1 MEHTA
6 TPGDMMFDL
15 PHIERIDD
23 ELDVSTGSIQPFE
36 HGFITTWVGRR
47 KTPFGHRLVR
57 AGRIVGWLCEGAS
70 ATKLLGGADAR
81 DALEEAEKNQ
91 HRLVASSCSLQG
103 LAEIATLLPEAFE
116 FQADTQGLGSSNAV
130 TDRLFARNI
139 SAVLQALSEYEHVRG
154 ALAADQGIIID
165 SMGDLPGKP
174 EDLSATVA
182 SLSSAMNEQQSK
194 LGGDGNGYASLN
206 MGDASLLLASSGS
219 IVLAVWTELDANH
232 ARLLT
237 DVTAKLDGEIGT
249 YAEGSATLPD
259 GFVLREGKGGA
270 DAVMSML
277 TAALEER
284 VTGHLKAGASD
295 KAVSL
300 ALNNGL
306 PVGMA
311 ANGQSF
317 EDAMQGLTESKRVL
331 KLHRLASG
339 TMVSSSTGDVEK
351 FTLQQFVE
359 ALSTVRTRSEKRRE
373 SMMLRL
379 NNMYGFE
386 IGLDEVRVVRSKL
399 SIHVGGQETAQ
410 TLPNAA
416 PLSGVDSGL
425 RRRLEESE
433 RRADSLMRSNAT
445 LTSQLQDA
453 EKDRT
458 EAMIRLDEIKQ
469 STGVQVETIQ
479 SKNDELNRV
488 QVTVSESRA
497 RMEQAEER
505 ADRLLRRVSE
515 LEHQLSERAS
525 ELAKALG
532 DTQSSEALRNEL
544 ETLSNQEATT
554 RADMV
559 ANAERLS
566 SIREQIELEER
577 RLRAM
582 EEQVSSLRERQAD
595 AQSKSNASE
604 EKIRAA
610 QARLDQIEAETLSSR
625 RRAEEERQRLAEDE
639 ARRMQL
645 HSEMRELMGE
655 RKELLTEL
663 GNLGARRGNAE
674 TELSGLISRAEA
686 LTEAHEEAVS
696 DIAEAERLRA
706 RLSEE
711 PLAQALLNDDATFRG
726 LGPVLDRLEHART
739 LGYSVIL
746 LDRAVERA
754 LQIVQS
760 TVDHIAATPRHL
772 LSSEVMTLLERQ
784 VPQTAGAV
792 RGLARWSVQQRLEN
806 QLGETVGHLILDL
819 EGILEDYDRSITMLR
834 RMRNVL
840 DQLGALGAP
849 PEEIDALRMN
859 CMRPEALPSVAVET
873 RRLIRVALDDIY
885 LEADQRDAGE
895 AIALEQTAQV
905 LEELLTQIDASGLTK
920 GVPRGAMWD
929 FQRDGFLPFERTSIP
944 VGQRTPV
951 MDDMMEHIQ
960 PTLVVEENVSL
971 DAEPAVVEVIEEWE
985 EMAAPEDSAPQPTSV
1000 GETRAV
1006 PLKEDRADLEA
1017 ELARL
1022 DSERQVRSTPAEEP
1036 KADPRLEA
1044 LHDQLSELD
1053 F

>member
-1 MEHTA
+1 
-6 TPGDMMFDL
+6 MMFDL
-15 PHIERIDD
+15 PHIERFDD
-23 ELDVSTGSIQPFE
+23 EVDVSPGAIQSFE

-57 AGRIVGWLCEGAS
+57 AGRIVGWICEGS
-70 ATKLLGGADAR
+70 SSTKLLGGADAR
-81 DALEEAEKNQ
+81 SALEEAEKNQ
-91 HRLVASSCSLQG
+91 HRLIASTCSMHG
-103 LAEIATLLPEAFE
+103 LAELAALLPEAFE
-116 FQADTQGLGSSNAV
+116 FQADTQGLGTGGAL

-139 SAVLQALSEYEHVRG
+139 SAVLQALSDYEHVRG
-154 ALAADQGIIID
+154 ALAADQGIVID
-165 SMGDLPGKP
+165 SVGDLPGDAK
-174 EDLSATVA
+174 ELSATVA
-182 SLSSAMNEQQSK
+182 SLSEAMNLQQAK
-194 LGGDGNGYASLN
+194 LGGDWNGYASLN
-206 MGDASLLLASSGS
+206 MGDTSLLLASSS
-219 IVLAVWTELDANH
+219 TIVLAIWTELDANH

-277 TAALEER
+277 SAALEER

-306 PVGMA
+306 PVAMA

-317 EDAMQGLTESKRVL
+317 EDAMLGLTESKRVL
-331 KLHRLASG
+331 KLHRLAAG
-339 TMVSSSTGDVEK
+339 TMVSSSTGDVAE
-351 FTLQQFVE
+351 FTLKQFVE
-359 ALSTVRTRSEKRRE
+359 ALSTVRTRSEKRKD
-373 SMMLRL
+373 SMMHRL
-379 NNMYGFE
+379 MNMYGFE
-386 IGLDEVRVVRSKL
+386 IGLDDVRAVRSKL

-410 TLPNAA
+410 PLPSAA
-416 PLSGVDSGL
+416 PLAGVDSGL

-433 RRADSLMRSNAT
+433 RRTDTLMRTNAS
-445 LTSQLQDA
+445 LTTQLRDA
-453 EKDRT
+453 EKERT
-458 EAMIRLDEIKQ
+458 EALVRLDDIKASLGDQ
-469 STGVQVETIQ
+469 SNTIQ

-515 LEHQLSERAS
+515 LEHQLSERAA
-525 ELAKALG
+525 ELAKTLG
-532 DTQSSEALRNEL
+532 DTESSEALKDEL
-544 ETLSNQEATT
+544 VALSHKEATT
-554 RADMV
+554 RADLES
-559 ANAERLS
+559 NAQNLS

-577 RLRAM
+577 RLRSL
-582 EEQVSSLRERQAD
+582 EEQVTALRERQAS
-595 AQSKSNASE
+595 AQTKSNASE

-625 RRAEEERQRLAEDE
+625 RRAEEERQRLSEDE

-655 RKELLTEL
+655 RKDLLTEL

-686 LTEAHEEAVS
+686 LTEAHEEAVA

-726 LGPVLDRLEHART
+726 LGPVLERLEHART
-739 LGYSVIL
+739 LGYSVVL

-754 LQIVQS
+754 LQVVQS
-760 TVDHIAATPRHL
+760 TVDHIASTPRHL

-792 RGLARWSVQQRLEN
+792 RGLARWSVQQRLET

-840 DQLGALGAP
+840 DQLGNLGAP

-859 CMRPEALPSVAVET
+859 CMRPEALPNVAVET

-929 FQRDGFLPFERTSIP
+929 FQRDGFLPFERTAIP

-951 MDDMMEHIQ
+951 MDDMLENIQ
-960 PTLVVEENVSL
+960 PTLVIEESVSL
-971 DAEPAVVEVIEEWE
+971 DSEPVVVEISDEWE
-985 EMAAPEDSAPQPTSV
+985 EMPAPEEAEAIEESSEVKQSL
-1000 GETRAV
+1000 
-1006 PLKEDRADLEA
+1006 PLQEDRADLEA

-1022 DSERQVRSTPAEEP
+1022 DAERQLRTPGKQEA
-1036 KADPRLEA
+1036 KADPRLDA

>member
-1 MEHTA
+1 
-6 TPGDMMFDL
+6 MFDL
-15 PHIERIDD
+15 PHIERFDA
-23 ELDVSTGSIQPFE
+23 EVDVSPGAIQSFE

-57 AGRIVGWLCEGAS
+57 AGRIVGWICEGS
-70 ATKLLGGADAR
+70 SSTKLLGGADAR
-81 DALEEAEKNQ
+81 SALEEAEKNQ
-91 HRLVASSCSLQG
+91 HRLIASTCSMHG
-103 LAEIATLLPEAFE
+103 LAELAALLPEAFE
-116 FQADTQGLGSSNAV
+116 FQADTQGLGTGGAL

-139 SAVLQALSEYEHVRG
+139 SAVLQALSDYEHVRG
-154 ALAADQGIIID
+154 ALAADQGIVID
-165 SMGDLPGKP
+165 SVGDLPGDAK
-174 EDLSATVA
+174 ELSATVA
-182 SLSSAMNEQQSK
+182 SLSEAMNLQQAK

-206 MGDASLLLASSGS
+206 MGDTSLLLASSS
-219 IVLAVWTELDANH
+219 TIVLAIWTELDANH

-277 TAALEER
+277 SAALEER

-306 PVGMA
+306 PVAMA

-317 EDAMQGLTESKRVL
+317 EDAMLGLTESKRVL
-331 KLHRLASG
+331 KLHRLAAG
-339 TMVSSSTGDVEK
+339 TMVSSSTGDVAE
-351 FTLQQFVE
+351 FTLKQFVE
-359 ALSTVRTRSEKRRE
+359 ALSTVRTRSEKRKD
-373 SMMLRL
+373 SMMHRL
-379 NNMYGFE
+379 MNMYGFE
-386 IGLDEVRVVRSKL
+386 IGLDDVRAVRSKL

-410 TLPNAA
+410 PLPSAA
-416 PLSGVDSGL
+416 PLAGVDSGL

-433 RRADSLMRSNAT
+433 RRTDTLMRTNAS
-445 LTSQLQDA
+445 LTTQLRDA
-453 EKDRT
+453 EKERT
-458 EAMIRLDEIKQ
+458 EALVRLDDIKASLGDQ
-469 STGVQVETIQ
+469 SNTIQ

-515 LEHQLSERAS
+515 LEHQLSERAA
-525 ELAKALG
+525 ELAKTLG
-532 DTQSSEALRNEL
+532 DTESSEALKDEMVEL
-544 ETLSNQEATT
+544 SHKEATT
-554 RADMV
+554 RADLES
-559 ANAERLS
+559 NAQNLS

-577 RLRAM
+577 RLRSL
-582 EEQVSSLRERQAD
+582 EEQVTALRERQAS
-595 AQSKSNASE
+595 AQTKSNASE

-610 QARLDQIEAETLSSR
+610 QARLDQIEADTLSSR
-625 RRAEEERQRLAEDE
+625 RRAEEERQRLSEDE

-655 RKELLTEL
+655 RKDLLTEL

-686 LTEAHEEAVS
+686 LTEAHEEAVA

-726 LGPVLDRLEHART
+726 LGPVLERLEHART
-739 LGYSVIL
+739 LGYSVVL

-754 LQIVQS
+754 LQVVQS
-760 TVDHIAATPRHL
+760 TVDHIASTPRHL

-792 RGLARWSVQQRLEN
+792 RGLARWSVQQRLET

-840 DQLGALGAP
+840 DQLGNLGAP

-859 CMRPEALPSVAVET
+859 CMRPEALPNVAVET

-929 FQRDGFLPFERTSIP
+929 FQRDGFLPFERTAIP

-951 MDDMMEHIQ
+951 MDDMLENIQ
-960 PTLVVEENVSL
+960 PTLVVEESVSL
-971 DAEPAVVEVIEEWE
+971 DSEPVVVETSDEWE
-985 EMAAPEDSAPQPTSV
+985 EMPAPEEA
-1000 GETRAV
+1000 ETIEESSEV
-1006 PLKEDRADLEA
+1006 KQSLPLQDDRADLEA

-1022 DSERQVRSTPAEEP
+1022 DAERQLRTPGKQEA
-1036 KADPRLEA
+1036 KADPRLDA

>member
-1 MEHTA
+1 MEYTA
-6 TPGDMMFDL
+6 NQGDMMFDL
-15 PHIERIDD
+15 PHIERFDD
-23 ELDVSTGSIQPFE
+23 EVDVAAGAIQPFE

-57 AGRIVGWLCEGAS
+57 AGRIVGWICEGSS

-81 DALEEAEKNQ
+81 DAIEEAEKNQ
-91 HRLVASSCSLQG
+91 HRLIASTCSMHG
-103 LAEIATLLPEAFE
+103 LAELAALLPEAFE
-116 FQADTQGLGSSNAV
+116 FQADTQGLGASSSL

-139 SAVLQALSEYEHVRG
+139 SAVLQALSDYEHVRG
-154 ALAADQGIIID
+154 ALAADQGILID
-165 SMGDLPGKP
+165 SMGDLPGTA
-174 EDLSATVA
+174 EELSVTVA
-182 SLSSAMNEQQSK
+182 TLSDTMNAQQAK
-194 LGGDGNGYASLN
+194 LGGDINGYASLS
-206 MGDASLLLASSGS
+206 MGDASLLIASSS
-219 IVLAVWTELDANH
+219 TIVLAIWTELDANH

-237 DVTAKLDGEIGT
+237 DVAAKLDGEIGT

-277 TAALEER
+277 SAALEER
-284 VTGHLKAGASD
+284 VTGHLKAGASN

-306 PVGMA
+306 PVAMA

-317 EDAMQGLTESKRVL
+317 EEAMQGLTESKRVL

-339 TMVSSSTGDVEK
+339 TMVSSSTGDVSE
-351 FTLQQFVE
+351 FTLKQFVE
-359 ALSTVRTRSEKRRE
+359 SLSTVRTRSEKRRE
-373 SMMLRL
+373 SMMHRL
-379 NNMYGFE
+379 MSMYGFE
-386 IGLDEVRVVRSKL
+386 IGLDDVRVIRSKL
-399 SIHVGGQETAQ
+399 SIHVGGQEAAQ
-410 TLPNAA
+410 ALPNAA
-416 PLSGVDSGL
+416 PLAGVDAGL

-433 RRADSLMRSNAT
+433 RRADTLMRTNAS

-453 EKDRT
+453 EKERT
-458 EAMIRLDEIKQ
+458 EALVRLDAMKQ
-469 STGVQVETIQ
+469 SSGEQSDAIQ

-488 QVTVSESRA
+488 QVTVSESRT

-505 ADRLLRRVSE
+505 ADRLVRRVGE
-515 LEHQLSERAS
+515 LEHQLSERAA

-532 DTQSSEALRNEL
+532 DTESSAALRDEL
-544 ETLSNQEATT
+544 ETLSNKEATT
-554 RADMV
+554 RADLES
-559 ANAERLS
+559 NAQQLS

-577 RLRAM
+577 RLRSL
-582 EEQVSSLRERQAD
+582 EEQITTLRDRQAS

-610 QARLDQIEAETLSSR
+610 QTRLDQIEAETLASR

-674 TELSGLISRAEA
+674 TELSGLIARAEA
-686 LTEAHEEAVS
+686 LTDAHEEAVA

-706 RLSEE
+706 RLNEE

-726 LGPVLDRLEHART
+726 LGPVLERLEHART
-739 LGYSVIL
+739 LGYSVVL

-754 LQIVQS
+754 LQVVQS

-792 RGLARWSVQQRLEN
+792 RGLARWSVQQRLEH

-840 DQLGALGAP
+840 DQLGNLGAP
-849 PEEIDALRMN
+849 PKEIEALRMN

-920 GVPRGAMWD
+920 GIPRGAMWD
-929 FQRDGFLPFERTSIP
+929 FQRDGFLPFERTAIP

-951 MDDMMEHIQ
+951 MDDMMENIQ
-960 PTLVVEENVSL
+960 PTLVVEESVSL
-971 DAEPAVVEVIEEWE
+971 DAEPVVELSDEWE
-985 EMAAPEDSAPQPTSV
+985 EMPAPVEPEIITEDV
-1000 GETRAV
+1000 VETRST
-1006 PLKEDRADLEA
+1006 PIQEDRADLEA

-1022 DSERQVRSTPAEEP
+1022 DAERQLRTSKGEEP
-1036 KADPRLEA
+1036 KSDPRLDA

>member
-1 MEHTA
+1 
-6 TPGDMMFDL
+6 MMFDL

-23 ELDVSTGSIQPFE
+23 DVDVSAGTIQPFE
-36 HGFITTWVGRR
+36 HGYITTWVGRR

-57 AGRIVGWLCEGAS
+57 AGRIVGWICEGTS

-81 DALEEAEKNQ
+81 EALEEAEKNQ
-91 HRLVASSCSLQG
+91 HRLIASSCSMHG
-103 LAEIATLLPEAFE
+103 LAELAALLPEAFE
-116 FQADTQGLGSSNAV
+116 FQADAQGLGASN
-130 TDRLFARNI
+130 TLTERLFARNI
-139 SAVLQALSEYEHVRG
+139 SAVLQALSDYEHVQG
-154 ALAADQGIIID
+154 ALAADQGILID
-165 SMGDLPGKP
+165 SMGDLPGKA
-174 EDLSATVA
+174 EELSATVA
-182 SLSSAMNEQQSK
+182 SLSDALNAQQDN
-194 LGGDGNGYASLN
+194 LGGSNGYASLN
-206 MGDASLLLASSGS
+206 RGDASLLLASSS
-219 IVLAVWTELDANH
+219 TIVLAIWTELDANH

-237 DVTAKLDGEIGT
+237 DVAAKLDGEIGT
-249 YAEGSATLPD
+249 YAEGSASLPD
-259 GFVLREGKGGA
+259 GFVLREGKGGS

-306 PVGMA
+306 PVAMA

-317 EDAMQGLTESKRVL
+317 DDAMLGLTESKRVL

-339 TMVSSSTGDVEK
+339 TMVSSSTGDVEDFSLK
-351 FTLQQFVE
+351 QFVE
-359 ALSTVRTRSEKRRE
+359 ALSSVRTRSEKRRD
-373 SMMLRL
+373 SMMHRL
-379 NNMYGFE
+379 TTMYGFE
-386 IGLDEVRVVRSKL
+386 IGLADVRIVRSKL

-410 TLPNAA
+410 NLPDAA
-416 PLSGVDSGL
+416 PLAGVDAGL

-433 RRADSLMRSNAT
+433 RRADSLMRSNAS
-445 LTSQLQDA
+445 LTTQLQEA
-453 EKDRT
+453 EKERV
-458 EAMIRLDEIKQ
+458 EAMVRLGEIKQ
-469 STGVQVETIQ
+469 SSGQQTEAIQ

-488 QVTVSESRA
+488 QVTVSESRT

-532 DTQSSEALRNEL
+532 NTESSEALRDEL
-544 ETLSNQEATT
+544 ETLSKQEANT
-554 RADMV
+554 RAELES
-559 ANAERLS
+559 NAGQLS

-577 RLRAM
+577 RLRTL
-582 EEQVSSLRERQAD
+582 EEQVASLRDRQSD

-625 RRAEEERQRLAEDE
+625 HRAEEERQRLAEDE

-674 TELSGLISRAEA
+674 TELSGLIARAEA
-686 LTEAHEEAVS
+686 LTDAHEEAVA

-726 LGPVLDRLEHART
+726 LGPVLERLEHART
-739 LGYSVIL
+739 LGYSVVL

-760 TVDHIAATPRHL
+760 TVDHIASTPRHL

-806 QLGETVGHLILDL
+806 QLGETVGHLIIDL

-840 DQLGALGAP
+840 DQLGNFGAP
-849 PEEIDALRMN
+849 LEEVEALRMN

-951 MDDMMEHIQ
+951 MEDMMEHIQ
-960 PTLVVEENVSL
+960 PTLVVEESVSL
-971 DAEPAVVEVIEEWE
+971 DTEPIVELVDEWE
-985 EMAAPEDSAPQPTSV
+985 EMPGPDDAEPEAAVVEEIRQ
-1000 GETRAV
+1000 V
-1006 PLKEDRADLEA
+1006 PIKEDRADLEA

-1022 DSERQVRSTPAEEP
+1022 DAERQVRIPESEEP
-1036 KADPRLEA
+1036 KKDPRLEA
-1044 LHDQLSELD
+1044 LQDQLSELD

>member
-1 MEHTA
+1 
-6 TPGDMMFDL
+6 MFDL

-23 ELDVSTGSIQPFE
+23 DVDVSAGTIQPFE
-36 HGFITTWVGRR
+36 HGYITTWVGRR

-57 AGRIVGWLCEGAS
+57 AGRIVGWICEGTS
-70 ATKLLGGADAR
+70 ATKLFGGADAR
-81 DALEEAEKNQ
+81 EALEEAEKNQ
-91 HRLVASSCSLQG
+91 HRLIASSCSMHG
-103 LAEIATLLPEAFE
+103 LAELAALLPEAFE
-116 FQADTQGLGSSNAV
+116 FQADAQGLGASN
-130 TDRLFARNI
+130 TLTERLFARNI
-139 SAVLQALSEYEHVRG
+139 SAVLQALTDYEHVQG
-154 ALAADQGIIID
+154 ALAADQGILID
-165 SMGDLPGKP
+165 SMGDLPGKA
-174 EDLSATVA
+174 EELSATVA
-182 SLSSAMNEQQSK
+182 SLSDALNAQQDN
-194 LGGDGNGYASLN
+194 LGGSNGYASLN
-206 MGDASLLLASSGS
+206 RGDASLLLASSS
-219 IVLAVWTELDANH
+219 TIVLAIWTELDANH

-237 DVTAKLDGEIGT
+237 DVAAKLDGEIGT
-249 YAEGSATLPD
+249 YAEGSASLPD
-259 GFVLREGKGGA
+259 GFVLREGKGGS

-306 PVGMA
+306 PVAMA

-317 EDAMQGLTESKRVL
+317 DDAMLGLTESKRVL

-339 TMVSSSTGDVEK
+339 TMVSSSTGDVEDFSLK
-351 FTLQQFVE
+351 QFVE
-359 ALSTVRTRSEKRRE
+359 ALSSVRTRSEKRRDT
-373 SMMLRL
+373 MMHRL
-379 NNMYGFE
+379 TTMYGFE
-386 IGLDEVRVVRSKL
+386 IGLADVRIVRSKL

-410 TLPNAA
+410 TLPDAA
-416 PLSGVDSGL
+416 PLAGVDAGL

-433 RRADSLMRSNAT
+433 RRADSLMRSNAS
-445 LTSQLQDA
+445 LTTQLQEA
-453 EKDRT
+453 EKERV
-458 EAMIRLDEIKQ
+458 EAMVRLGEIKQ
-469 STGVQVETIQ
+469 SSGQQTEAIQ

-488 QVTVSESRA
+488 QVTVSESRT

-532 DTQSSEALRNEL
+532 NTESSEALRDEL
-544 ETLSNQEATT
+544 ETLSKQEANT
-554 RADMV
+554 RAELES
-559 ANAERLS
+559 NAGQLS

-577 RLRAM
+577 RLRTL
-582 EEQVSSLRERQAD
+582 EEQVASLRDRQSE

-625 RRAEEERQRLAEDE
+625 HRAEEERQRLAEDE

-674 TELSGLISRAEA
+674 TELSGLIARAEA
-686 LTEAHEEAVS
+686 LTDAHEEAVA

-726 LGPVLDRLEHART
+726 LGPVLERLEHART
-739 LGYSVIL
+739 LGYSVVL

-760 TVDHIAATPRHL
+760 TVDHIASTPRHL

-806 QLGETVGHLILDL
+806 QLGETVGHLIIDL

-840 DQLGALGAP
+840 DQLGNVGAP
-849 PEEIDALRMN
+849 LEEVEALRMN

-951 MDDMMEHIQ
+951 MEDMMEHIQ
-960 PTLVVEENVSL
+960 PTLVVEESVSL
-971 DAEPAVVEVIEEWE
+971 DTEPIIELVDEWE
-985 EMAAPEDSAPQPTSV
+985 EMPGPDDAEPEAAVVEEIRQ
-1000 GETRAV
+1000 V
-1006 PLKEDRADLEA
+1006 PIKEDRADLEA

-1022 DSERQVRSTPAEEP
+1022 DAERQVRIPESEES
-1036 KADPRLEA
+1036 KKDPRLEA
-1044 LHDQLSELD
+1044 LQDQLSELD

>member
-1 MEHTA
+1 
-6 TPGDMMFDL
+6 MFDL

-23 ELDVSTGSIQPFE
+23 EIDVSQGTIQPFDY
-36 HGFITTWVGRR
+36 GFITTWVGRR
-47 KTPFGHRLVR
+47 KTPFGHRLIR
-57 AGRIVGWLCEGAS
+57 SGRIVGWICEGSS
-70 ATKLLGGADAR
+70 ANKLLGGADAR
-81 DALEEAEKNQ
+81 EAMEEAEKNQ
-91 HRLVASSCSLQG
+91 HRLIASSCSLHG
-103 LAEIATLLPEAFE
+103 FADLAALLPEAFE
-116 FQADTQGLGSSNAV
+116 FQADTQGLGARSALK
-130 TDRLFARNI
+130 DRLFARNI
-139 SAVLQALSEYEHVRG
+139 SAVLQALSGYEHVRG
-154 ALAADQGIIID
+154 GLAADQGILID
-165 SMGDLPGKP
+165 SMGDLPGEP
-174 EDLSATVA
+174 EHLAATVA
-182 SLSSAMNEQQSK
+182 SISEVMNAQQEN

-206 MGDASLLLASSGS
+206 MGDASLLLASSS
-219 IVLAVWTELDANH
+219 TIVLAIWTELDANH

-237 DVTAKLDGEIGT
+237 DVVAKLDGEIGT
-249 YAEGSATLPD
+249 YEEGSASIPD

-284 VTGHLKAGASD
+284 VTGHLKAGVTGKS
-295 KAVSL
+295 VSL

-306 PVGMA
+306 PVAMA

-317 EDAMQGLTESKRVL
+317 EDAMLGLTDSKRVL

-339 TMVSSSTGDVEK
+339 TMVSSATGDVEA
-351 FTLQQFVE
+351 FTIKQFVE
-359 ALSTVRTRSEKRRE
+359 ALSTVRTRSEKRRDT
-373 SMMLRL
+373 MMHRL
-379 NNMYGFE
+379 MNMYGFE
-386 IGLDEVRVVRSKL
+386 IGLDDVRAVRSKL
-399 SIHVGGQETAQ
+399 TIHVGGQEIAQ
-410 TLPNAA
+410 TLPSVA
-416 PLSGVDSGL
+416 PLAGVDAGL

-433 RRADSLMRSNAT
+433 RRADSLMRTNAS
-445 LTSQLQDA
+445 LTNQLQDA
-453 EKDRT
+453 EKERT
-458 EAMIRLDEIKQ
+458 EAMIRLDEIQQ
-469 STGVQVETIQ
+469 SSGQQTETIQ

-488 QVTVSESRA
+488 QVTVSESRT

-505 ADRLLRRVSE
+505 ADRLLRRVGE
-515 LEHQLSERAS
+515 LEHQLSERAA
-525 ELAKALG
+525 ELAKTLG
-532 DTQSSEALRNEL
+532 DTESSEALRDEL
-544 ETLSNQEATT
+544 QTLSNQEATT
-554 RADMV
+554 RADLES
-559 ANAERLS
+559 NAERLS
-566 SIREQIELEER
+566 SIRDQIELEER
-577 RLRAM
+577 RLRSL
-582 EEQVSSLRERQAD
+582 EEQVSTLRERQAD
-595 AQSKSNASE
+595 AQSKSNTSE
-604 EKIRAA
+604 EKIRTA
-610 QARLDQIEAETLSSR
+610 QARLDQIEAETLTSR

-674 TELSGLISRAEA
+674 TELSGLIARAEA
-686 LTEAHEEAVS
+686 LTDAHEEAVA

-726 LGPVLDRLEHART
+726 LGPVLERLEHART
-739 LGYSVIL
+739 LGYSVVL

-754 LQIVQS
+754 LQVVQS

-840 DQLGALGAP
+840 DQLGNLGAP
-849 PEEIDALRMN
+849 PEEIEALRMN
-859 CMRPEALPSVAVET
+859 CMRPEALPSVAIET

-905 LEELLTQIDASGLTK
+905 LEDLLTQIDASGLTK

-929 FQRDGFLPFERTSIP
+929 FQRDGFLPFERTAIP
-944 VGQRTPV
+944 VGQRIPV
-951 MDDMMEHIQ
+951 ADEMMENIQ
-960 PTLVVEENVSL
+960 STLVVEEHVSL
-971 DAEPAVVEVIEEWE
+971 DAEPTVVETIDEWE
-985 EMAAPEDSAPQPTSV
+985 EMPVPSEAEPTPASF
-1000 GETRAV
+1000 EEERAT
-1006 PLKEDRADLEA
+1006 PIKEDRADLEA
-1017 ELARL
+1017 ELARI
-1022 DSERQVRSTPAEEP
+1022 DAERQLRTPEAEQP
-1036 KADPRLEA
+1036 AHDPRLEA
-1044 LHDQLSELD
+1044 LQDQLSELD

>member
-1 MEHTA
+1 
-6 TPGDMMFDL
+6 MFDL

-23 ELDVSTGSIQPFE
+23 DVDVSAGTIQPFE
-36 HGFITTWVGRR
+36 HGYITTWVGRR

-57 AGRIVGWLCEGAS
+57 AGRIVGWICEGTS
-70 ATKLLGGADAR
+70 ATKLFGGADAR
-81 DALEEAEKNQ
+81 EALEEAEKNQ
-91 HRLVASSCSLQG
+91 HRLIASSCSMHG
-103 LAEIATLLPEAFE
+103 LAELAALLPEAFE
-116 FQADTQGLGSSNAV
+116 FQADAQGLGASN
-130 TDRLFARNI
+130 TLTERLFARNI
-139 SAVLQALSEYEHVRG
+139 SAVLQALSDYEHVQG
-154 ALAADQGIIID
+154 ALAADQGILID
-165 SMGDLPGKP
+165 SMGDLPGKA
-174 EDLSATVA
+174 EELSATVA
-182 SLSSAMNEQQSK
+182 SLSDALNAQQDN
-194 LGGDGNGYASLN
+194 LGGSNGYASLN
-206 MGDASLLLASSGS
+206 RGDASLLLASSS
-219 IVLAVWTELDANH
+219 TIVLAIWTELDANH

-237 DVTAKLDGEIGT
+237 DVAAKLDGEIGT
-249 YAEGSATLPD
+249 YAEGSASLPD
-259 GFVLREGKGGA
+259 GFVLREGKGGS

-284 VTGHLKAGASD
+284 ATGHLKAGASD

-306 PVGMA
+306 PVAMA

-317 EDAMQGLTESKRVL
+317 DDAMLGLTESKRVL

-339 TMVSSSTGDVEK
+339 TMVSSSTGDVEDFSLK
-351 FTLQQFVE
+351 QFVE
-359 ALSTVRTRSEKRRE
+359 ALSSVRTRSEKRRDT
-373 SMMLRL
+373 MMHRL
-379 NNMYGFE
+379 TTMYGFE
-386 IGLDEVRVVRSKL
+386 IGLADVRIVRSKL

-410 TLPNAA
+410 TLPDAA
-416 PLSGVDSGL
+416 PLAGVDAGL

-433 RRADSLMRSNAT
+433 RRADSLMRSNAS
-445 LTSQLQDA
+445 LTTQLQEA
-453 EKDRT
+453 EKERV
-458 EAMIRLDEIKQ
+458 EAMVRLGEIKQ
-469 STGVQVETIQ
+469 SSGQQTEAIQ

-488 QVTVSESRA
+488 QVTVSESRT

-532 DTQSSEALRNEL
+532 NTESSEALRDEL
-544 ETLSNQEATT
+544 ETLSKQEANT
-554 RADMV
+554 RAELES
-559 ANAERLS
+559 NAGQLS

-577 RLRAM
+577 RLRTL
-582 EEQVSSLRERQAD
+582 EEQVASLRDRQSE

-625 RRAEEERQRLAEDE
+625 HRAEEERQRLAEDE

-674 TELSGLISRAEA
+674 TELSGLIARAEA
-686 LTEAHEEAVS
+686 LTDAHEEAVA

-726 LGPVLDRLEHART
+726 LGPVLERLEHART
-739 LGYSVIL
+739 LGYSVVL

-760 TVDHIAATPRHL
+760 TVDHIASTPRHL

-806 QLGETVGHLILDL
+806 QLGETVGHLIIDL

-840 DQLGALGAP
+840 DQLGNVGAP
-849 PEEIDALRMN
+849 LEEVEALRMN

-951 MDDMMEHIQ
+951 MEDMMEHIQ
-960 PTLVVEENVSL
+960 PTLVVEESVSL
-971 DAEPAVVEVIEEWE
+971 DTEPIIELVDEWE
-985 EMAAPEDSAPQPTSV
+985 EMPGPDDAEPEAAVVEEIRQ
-1000 GETRAV
+1000 V
-1006 PLKEDRADLEA
+1006 PIKEDRADLEA

-1022 DSERQVRSTPAEEP
+1022 DAERQVRIPESEES
-1036 KADPRLEA
+1036 KKDPRLEA
-1044 LHDQLSELD
+1044 LQDQLSELD

>member
-1 MEHTA
+1 
-6 TPGDMMFDL
+6 
-15 PHIERIDD
+15 
-23 ELDVSTGSIQPFE
+23 
-36 HGFITTWVGRR
+36 
-47 KTPFGHRLVR
+47 
-57 AGRIVGWLCEGAS
+57 
-70 ATKLLGGADAR
+70 
-81 DALEEAEKNQ
+81 
-91 HRLVASSCSLQG
+91 
-103 LAEIATLLPEAFE
+103 
-116 FQADTQGLGSSNAV
+116 
-130 TDRLFARNI
+130 
-139 SAVLQALSEYEHVRG
+139 
-154 ALAADQGIIID
+154 
-165 SMGDLPGKP
+165 
-174 EDLSATVA
+174 
-182 SLSSAMNEQQSK
+182 
-194 LGGDGNGYASLN
+194 
-206 MGDASLLLASSGS
+206 
-219 IVLAVWTELDANH
+219 
-232 ARLLT
+232 
-237 DVTAKLDGEIGT
+237 
-249 YAEGSATLPD
+249 
-259 GFVLREGKGGA
+259 
-270 DAVMSML
+270 
-277 TAALEER
+277 
-284 VTGHLKAGASD
+284 
-295 KAVSL
+295 
-300 ALNNGL
+300 
-306 PVGMA
+306 MA

-317 EDAMQGLTESKRVL
+317 EDAMLGLTESKRVL
-331 KLHRLASG
+331 KLHRLAAG
-339 TMVSSSTGDVEK
+339 TMVSSSTGDVAE
-351 FTLQQFVE
+351 FTLKQFVE
-359 ALSTVRTRSEKRRE
+359 ALSTVRTRSEKRKD
-373 SMMLRL
+373 SMMHRL
-379 NNMYGFE
+379 MNMYGFE
-386 IGLDEVRVVRSKL
+386 IGLDDVRAVRSKL

-410 TLPNAA
+410 PLPSAA
-416 PLSGVDSGL
+416 PLAGVDSGL

-433 RRADSLMRSNAT
+433 RRTDTLMRTNAS
-445 LTSQLQDA
+445 LTTQLRDA
-453 EKDRT
+453 EKERT
-458 EAMIRLDEIKQ
+458 EALVRLDDIKASLGDQ
-469 STGVQVETIQ
+469 SNTIQ

-515 LEHQLSERAS
+515 LEHQLSERAA
-525 ELAKALG
+525 ELAKTLG
-532 DTQSSEALRNEL
+532 DTESSKALKDEL
-544 ETLSNQEATT
+544 VELSHKEATT
-554 RADMV
+554 RADLES
-559 ANAERLS
+559 NAQNLS

-577 RLRAM
+577 RLRSL
-582 EEQVSSLRERQAD
+582 EEQVTALRERQAS
-595 AQSKSNASE
+595 AQTKSNASE

-625 RRAEEERQRLAEDE
+625 RRAEEERQRLSEDE

-655 RKELLTEL
+655 RKDLLTEL

-686 LTEAHEEAVS
+686 LTEAHEEAVA

-726 LGPVLDRLEHART
+726 LGPVLERLEHART
-739 LGYSVIL
+739 LGYSVVL

-754 LQIVQS
+754 LQVVQS
-760 TVDHIAATPRHL
+760 TVDHIASTPRHL

-792 RGLARWSVQQRLEN
+792 RGLARWSVQQRLET

-840 DQLGALGAP
+840 DQLGNLGAP

-859 CMRPEALPSVAVET
+859 CMRPEALPNVAVET

-929 FQRDGFLPFERTSIP
+929 FQRDGFLPFERTAIP

-951 MDDMMEHIQ
+951 MDDMLENIQ
-960 PTLVVEENVSL
+960 PTLVVEESVSL
-971 DAEPAVVEVIEEWE
+971 DSEPVGVETSDEWE
-985 EMAAPEDSAPQPTSV
+985 EMPAPEEA
-1000 GETRAV
+1000 ETIEESSEV
-1006 PLKEDRADLEA
+1006 KQSLPLQEDRADLEA

-1022 DSERQVRSTPAEEP
+1022 DAERQLRTPGKQEA
-1036 KADPRLEA
+1036 KADPRLDA

>member
-1 MEHTA
+1 
-6 TPGDMMFDL
+6 MFDL

-23 ELDVSTGSIQPFE
+23 DVDVSAGTIQPFE
-36 HGFITTWVGRR
+36 HGYITTWVGRR

-57 AGRIVGWLCEGAS
+57 AGRIVGWICEGTS
-70 ATKLLGGADAR
+70 ATKLFGGADAR
-81 DALEEAEKNQ
+81 EALEEAEKNQ
-91 HRLVASSCSLQG
+91 HRLIASSCSMHG
-103 LAEIATLLPEAFE
+103 LAELAALLPEAFE
-116 FQADTQGLGSSNAV
+116 FQADAQGLGASN
-130 TDRLFARNI
+130 TLTERLFARNI
-139 SAVLQALSEYEHVRG
+139 SAVLQALTDYEHVQG
-154 ALAADQGIIID
+154 ALAADQGILID
-165 SMGDLPGKP
+165 SMGDLPGKA
-174 EDLSATVA
+174 EELSATVA
-182 SLSSAMNEQQSK
+182 SLSDALNAQQDN
-194 LGGDGNGYASLN
+194 LGGSNGYASLN
-206 MGDASLLLASSGS
+206 RGDASLLLASSS
-219 IVLAVWTELDANH
+219 TIVLAIWTELDANH

-237 DVTAKLDGEIGT
+237 DVAAKLDGEIGT
-249 YAEGSATLPD
+249 YAEGSASLPD
-259 GFVLREGKGGA
+259 GFVLREGKGGS

-306 PVGMA
+306 PVAMA

-317 EDAMQGLTESKRVL
+317 DDAMLGLTESKRVL

-339 TMVSSSTGDVEK
+339 TMVSSSTGDVEDFSLK
-351 FTLQQFVE
+351 QFVE
-359 ALSTVRTRSEKRRE
+359 ALSSVRTRSEKRRDT
-373 SMMLRL
+373 MMHRL
-379 NNMYGFE
+379 TTMYGFE
-386 IGLDEVRVVRSKL
+386 IGLADVRIVRSKL

-410 TLPNAA
+410 TLPDAA
-416 PLSGVDSGL
+416 PLAGVDAGL

-433 RRADSLMRSNAT
+433 RRADSLMRSNAS
-445 LTSQLQDA
+445 LTTQLQEA
-453 EKDRT
+453 EKERV
-458 EAMIRLDEIKQ
+458 EAMVRLGEIKQ
-469 STGVQVETIQ
+469 SSGQQTEAIQ

-488 QVTVSESRA
+488 QVTVSESRT

-532 DTQSSEALRNEL
+532 NTESSEALRDEL
-544 ETLSNQEATT
+544 ETLSKQEANT
-554 RADMV
+554 RAELES
-559 ANAERLS
+559 NAGQLS

-577 RLRAM
+577 RLRTL
-582 EEQVSSLRERQAD
+582 EEQVASLRDRQSD

-604 EKIRAA
+604 EKIRSA

-625 RRAEEERQRLAEDE
+625 HRAEEERQRLAEDE

-674 TELSGLISRAEA
+674 TELSGLIARAEA
-686 LTEAHEEAVS
+686 LTDAHEEAVA

-726 LGPVLDRLEHART
+726 LGPVLERLEHART
-739 LGYSVIL
+739 LGYSVVL

-760 TVDHIAATPRHL
+760 TVDHIASTPRHL

-806 QLGETVGHLILDL
+806 QLGETVGHLIIDL

-840 DQLGALGAP
+840 DQLGNVGAP
-849 PEEIDALRMN
+849 LEEVEALRMN

-951 MDDMMEHIQ
+951 MEDMMEHIQ
-960 PTLVVEENVSL
+960 PTLVVEESVSL
-971 DAEPAVVEVIEEWE
+971 DTEPIIELVDEWE
-985 EMAAPEDSAPQPTSV
+985 EMPGPDDAEPEAAVVEEIRQ
-1000 GETRAV
+1000 V
-1006 PLKEDRADLEA
+1006 PIKEDRADLEA

-1022 DSERQVRSTPAEEP
+1022 DAERQVRIPESEES
-1036 KADPRLEA
+1036 KKDPRLEA
-1044 LHDQLSELD
+1044 LQDQLSELD

>member
-1 MEHTA
+1 
-6 TPGDMMFDL
+6 MMFDL
-15 PHIERIDD
+15 PHIERFDD
-23 ELDVSTGSIQPFE
+23 EVDVSPGAIQSFE

-57 AGRIVGWLCEGAS
+57 AGRIVGWICEGS
-70 ATKLLGGADAR
+70 SSTKLLGGADAR
-81 DALEEAEKNQ
+81 SALEEAEKNQ
-91 HRLVASSCSLQG
+91 HRLIASTCSMHG
-103 LAEIATLLPEAFE
+103 LAELAALLPEAFE
-116 FQADTQGLGSSNAV
+116 FQADTQGLGTGGAL

-139 SAVLQALSEYEHVRG
+139 SAVLQALSDYEHVRG
-154 ALAADQGIIID
+154 ALAADQGIVID
-165 SMGDLPGKP
+165 SVGDLPGDAK
-174 EDLSATVA
+174 ELSATVA
-182 SLSSAMNEQQSK
+182 SLSEAMNLQQAK

-206 MGDASLLLASSGS
+206 MGDTSLLLASSS
-219 IVLAVWTELDANH
+219 TIVLAIWTELDANH

-277 TAALEER
+277 SAALEER

-306 PVGMA
+306 PVAMA

-317 EDAMQGLTESKRVL
+317 EDAMLGLTESKRVL
-331 KLHRLASG
+331 KLHRLAAG
-339 TMVSSSTGDVEK
+339 TMVSSSTGDVAE
-351 FTLQQFVE
+351 FTLKQFVE
-359 ALSTVRTRSEKRRE
+359 ALSTVRTRSEKRKD
-373 SMMLRL
+373 SMMHRL
-379 NNMYGFE
+379 MNMYGFE
-386 IGLDEVRVVRSKL
+386 IGLDDVRAVRSKL

-410 TLPNAA
+410 PLPSAA
-416 PLSGVDSGL
+416 PLAGVDSGL

-433 RRADSLMRSNAT
+433 RRTDTLMRTNAS
-445 LTSQLQDA
+445 LTTQLRDA
-453 EKDRT
+453 EKERT
-458 EAMIRLDEIKQ
+458 EALVRLDDIKASLGDQ
-469 STGVQVETIQ
+469 SNTIQ

-515 LEHQLSERAS
+515 LEHQLSERAA
-525 ELAKALG
+525 ELAKTLG
-532 DTQSSEALRNEL
+532 DTESSEALKDEL
-544 ETLSNQEATT
+544 VELSHKEATT
-554 RADMV
+554 RADLES
-559 ANAERLS
+559 NAQNLS

-577 RLRAM
+577 RLRSL
-582 EEQVSSLRERQAD
+582 EEQVTALRERQAS
-595 AQSKSNASE
+595 AQTKSNASE

-625 RRAEEERQRLAEDE
+625 RRAEEERQRLSEDE

-645 HSEMRELMGE
+645 HSEMREL
-655 RKELLTEL
+655 KDLLTEL
-663 GNLGARRGNAE
+663 RNLGARRGNAE

-686 LTEAHEEAVS
+686 LTEAHEEAVA

-726 LGPVLDRLEHART
+726 LGPVLERLEHART
-739 LGYSVIL
+739 LGYSVVL

-754 LQIVQS
+754 LQVVQS
-760 TVDHIAATPRHL
+760 TVDHIASTPRHL
-772 LSSEVMTLLERQ
+772 LSSEVMTLLEHQ

-792 RGLARWSVQQRLEN
+792 RGLARWSVQQRLET

-840 DQLGALGAP
+840 DQLGNLGAP

-859 CMRPEALPSVAVET
+859 CMRPEALPNVAVET

-929 FQRDGFLPFERTSIP
+929 FQRDGFLPFERTAIP

-951 MDDMMEHIQ
+951 MDDMLENIQ
-960 PTLVVEENVSL
+960 PTLVVEESVSL
-971 DAEPAVVEVIEEWE
+971 DSEPVVVETSDEWE
-985 EMAAPEDSAPQPTSV
+985 EMPAPEEAEAIEESSEVKQSL
-1000 GETRAV
+1000 
-1006 PLKEDRADLEA
+1006 PLQEDRADLEA

-1022 DSERQVRSTPAEEP
+1022 DAERQLRTPGKQEA
-1036 KADPRLEA
+1036 KADPRLDA

>member
-1 MEHTA
+1 
-6 TPGDMMFDL
+6 
-15 PHIERIDD
+15 
-23 ELDVSTGSIQPFE
+23 
-36 HGFITTWVGRR
+36 VGRR

-57 AGRIVGWLCEGAS
+57 AGRIVGWICEGTS

-81 DALEEAEKNQ
+81 EALEEAEKNQ
-91 HRLVASSCSLQG
+91 HRLIASSCSMHG
-103 LAEIATLLPEAFE
+103 LAELAALLPEAFE
-116 FQADTQGLGSSNAV
+116 FQADAQGLGASN
-130 TDRLFARNI
+130 TLTERLFARNI
-139 SAVLQALSEYEHVRG
+139 SAVLQALSDYEHVQG
-154 ALAADQGIIID
+154 ALAADQGILID
-165 SMGDLPGKP
+165 SMGDLPGKA
-174 EDLSATVA
+174 EELSATVA
-182 SLSSAMNEQQSK
+182 SLSDALNAQQDN
-194 LGGDGNGYASLN
+194 LGGSNGYASLN
-206 MGDASLLLASSGS
+206 RGDASLLLASSS
-219 IVLAVWTELDANH
+219 TIVLAIWTELDANH

-237 DVTAKLDGEIGT
+237 DVAAKLDGEIGT
-249 YAEGSATLPD
+249 YAEGSASLPD
-259 GFVLREGKGGA
+259 GFVLREGKGGS

-306 PVGMA
+306 PVAMA

-317 EDAMQGLTESKRVL
+317 DDAMLGLTESKRVL

-339 TMVSSSTGDVEK
+339 TMVSSSTGDVEDFSLK
-351 FTLQQFVE
+351 QFVE
-359 ALSTVRTRSEKRRE
+359 ALSSVRTRSEKRRD
-373 SMMLRL
+373 SMMHRL
-379 NNMYGFE
+379 TTMYGFE
-386 IGLDEVRVVRSKL
+386 IGLADVRIVRSKL

-410 TLPNAA
+410 NLPDAA
-416 PLSGVDSGL
+416 PLAGVDAGL

-433 RRADSLMRSNAT
+433 RRADSLMRSNAS
-445 LTSQLQDA
+445 LTTQLQEA
-453 EKDRT
+453 EKERV
-458 EAMIRLDEIKQ
+458 EAMVRLGEIKQ
-469 STGVQVETIQ
+469 SSGQQTEAIQ

-488 QVTVSESRA
+488 QVTVSESRT

-532 DTQSSEALRNEL
+532 NTESSEALRDEL
-544 ETLSNQEATT
+544 ETLSKQEANT
-554 RADMV
+554 RAELES
-559 ANAERLS
+559 NAGQLS

-577 RLRAM
+577 RLRTL
-582 EEQVSSLRERQAD
+582 EEQVASLRDRQSD

-625 RRAEEERQRLAEDE
+625 HRAEEERQRLAEDE

-674 TELSGLISRAEA
+674 TELSGLIARAEA
-686 LTEAHEEAVS
+686 LTDAHEEAVA

-726 LGPVLDRLEHART
+726 LGPVLERLEHART
-739 LGYSVIL
+739 LGYSVVL

-760 TVDHIAATPRHL
+760 TVDHIASTPRHL

-806 QLGETVGHLILDL
+806 QLGETVGHLIIDL

-840 DQLGALGAP
+840 DQLGNFGAP
-849 PEEIDALRMN
+849 LEEVEALRMN

-951 MDDMMEHIQ
+951 MEDMMEHIQ
-960 PTLVVEENVSL
+960 PTLVVEESVSL
-971 DAEPAVVEVIEEWE
+971 DTEPIVELVDEWE
-985 EMAAPEDSAPQPTSV
+985 EMPGPDDAEPEAAVVEEIRQ
-1000 GETRAV
+1000 V
-1006 PLKEDRADLEA
+1006 PIKEDRADLEA

-1022 DSERQVRSTPAEEP
+1022 DAERQVRIPESEEP
-1036 KADPRLEA
+1036 KKDPRLEA
-1044 LHDQLSELD
+1044 LQDQLSELD

>member
-1 MEHTA
+1 
-6 TPGDMMFDL
+6 MFDL

-23 ELDVSTGSIQPFE
+23 DVDVSAGTIQPFE
-36 HGFITTWVGRR
+36 HGYITTWVGRR

-57 AGRIVGWLCEGAS
+57 AGRIVGWICEGTS

-81 DALEEAEKNQ
+81 EALEEAEKNQ
-91 HRLVASSCSLQG
+91 HRLIASSCSMYG
-103 LAEIATLLPEAFE
+103 LAELATLLPEAFE
-116 FQADTQGLGSSNAV
+116 FQADAQGLGASTSL
-130 TDRLFARNI
+130 TERLFARNI
-139 SAVLQALSEYEHVRG
+139 SAVLQALADYEHVQG
-154 ALAADQGIIID
+154 ALAADQGILID
-165 SMGDLPGKP
+165 SMGNLPGKA
-174 EDLSATVA
+174 EELSATVA
-182 SLSSAMNEQQSK
+182 SLSDALNAQQDK
-194 LGGDGNGYASLN
+194 LGGNNGYASLN
-206 MGDASLLLASSGS
+206 RGDASLLLASSS
-219 IVLAVWTELDANH
+219 TIVLAIWTELDANH

-237 DVTAKLDGEIGT
+237 DVAAKLDGEIGT
-249 YAEGSATLPD
+249 YAEGSASLPD
-259 GFVLREGKGGA
+259 GFVLREGKGGS

-284 VTGHLKAGASD
+284 VTGHLKAGVSD

-306 PVGMA
+306 PVAMA

-317 EDAMQGLTESKRVL
+317 DDAMLGLTESKRIL

-339 TMVSSSTGDVEK
+339 TMVSSSTGDVADFSLK
-351 FTLQQFVE
+351 QFVE
-359 ALSTVRTRSEKRRE
+359 ALSSVRTRSEKRRD
-373 SMMLRL
+373 SMMHRL
-379 NNMYGFE
+379 TTMYGFE
-386 IGLDEVRVVRSKL
+386 IGLADVRVVRSKL

-410 TLPNAA
+410 ALPDAA
-416 PLSGVDSGL
+416 PLAGVDAGL

-433 RRADSLMRSNAT
+433 RRADSLMRSNAS
-445 LTSQLQDA
+445 LTTQLQEA
-453 EKDRT
+453 EKERV
-458 EAMIRLDEIKQ
+458 EAMVRLDEIKQ
-469 STGVQVETIQ
+469 SSGQQTETIQ

-488 QVTVSESRA
+488 QVTVSESRT

-532 DTQSSEALRNEL
+532 DTESSEALRDEL
-544 ETLSNQEATT
+544 ETLSNQEANT
-554 RADMV
+554 RAELES
-559 ANAERLS
+559 NAEQLS

-577 RLRAM
+577 RLRTL
-582 EEQVSSLRERQAD
+582 EEQVATLRDRQSD

-625 RRAEEERQRLAEDE
+625 HRAEEERQRLAEDE

-674 TELSGLISRAEA
+674 TELSGLIARAEA
-686 LTEAHEEAVS
+686 LTDAHEEAVA

-711 PLAQALLNDDATFRG
+711 PLAQALLNDDAAFRG
-726 LGPVLDRLEHART
+726 LGPVLERLEHART
-739 LGYSVIL
+739 LGYSVVL

-806 QLGETVGHLILDL
+806 QLGETVGHLIIDL

-840 DQLGALGAP
+840 DQLGNFGAP
-849 PEEIDALRMN
+849 PEEIEALRMN

-951 MDDMMEHIQ
+951 MEDMMEHIQ
-960 PTLVVEENVSL
+960 PTLVVEESVSL
-971 DAEPAVVEVIEEWE
+971 DAEPVVELVDEWE
-985 EMAAPEDSAPQPTSV
+985 EMPGPDDSEPEP
-1000 GETRAV
+1000 AV
-1006 PLKEDRADLEA
+1006 VEEIRQVPIKEDRADLEA

-1022 DSERQVRSTPAEEP
+1022 DAERNMRAPQAEEP
-1036 KADPRLEA
+1036 KKDPRLEA
-1044 LHDQLSELD
+1044 LQDQLSELD

>member
-1 MEHTA
+1 
-6 TPGDMMFDL
+6 MMFDL
-15 PHIERIDD
+15 PHIERFDD
-23 ELDVSTGSIQPFE
+23 EVDVSPGAIQSFE

-57 AGRIVGWLCEGAS
+57 AGRIVGWICEGS
-70 ATKLLGGADAR
+70 SSTKLLGGADAR
-81 DALEEAEKNQ
+81 SALEEAEKNQ
-91 HRLVASSCSLQG
+91 HRLIASTCSMHG
-103 LAEIATLLPEAFE
+103 LAELAALLPEAFE
-116 FQADTQGLGSSNAV
+116 FQADTQGLGTGGAL

-139 SAVLQALSEYEHVRG
+139 SAVLQALSDYEHVRG
-154 ALAADQGIIID
+154 ALAADQGIVID
-165 SMGDLPGKP
+165 SVGDLPGDAK
-174 EDLSATVA
+174 ELSATVA
-182 SLSSAMNEQQSK
+182 SLSEAMNLQQAK
-194 LGGDGNGYASLN
+194 LGADGNGYASLN
-206 MGDASLLLASSGS
+206 MGDTSLLLSSS
-219 IVLAVWTELDANH
+219 STIVLAIWTELDANH

-277 TAALEER
+277 SAALEER

-306 PVGMA
+306 PVAMA

-317 EDAMQGLTESKRVL
+317 EDAMLGLTESKRVL
-331 KLHRLASG
+331 KLHRLAAG
-339 TMVSSSTGDVEK
+339 TMVSSSTGDVAE
-351 FTLQQFVE
+351 FTLKQFVE
-359 ALSTVRTRSEKRRE
+359 ALSTVRTRSEKRKD
-373 SMMLRL
+373 SMMHRL
-379 NNMYGFE
+379 MNMYGFE
-386 IGLDEVRVVRSKL
+386 IGLDDVRAVRSKL

-410 TLPNAA
+410 PLPSAA
-416 PLSGVDSGL
+416 PLAGVDSGL

-433 RRADSLMRSNAT
+433 RRTDTLMRTNAS
-445 LTSQLQDA
+445 LTTQLRDA
-453 EKDRT
+453 EKERT
-458 EAMIRLDEIKQ
+458 EALVRLDDIKASLGDQ
-469 STGVQVETIQ
+469 SNTIQ

-515 LEHQLSERAS
+515 LEHQLSERAA
-525 ELAKALG
+525 ELAKTLG
-532 DTQSSEALRNEL
+532 DTESSEALKDEL
-544 ETLSNQEATT
+544 VELSHKEATT
-554 RADMV
+554 RADLES
-559 ANAERLS
+559 NAQNLS

-577 RLRAM
+577 RLRSL
-582 EEQVSSLRERQAD
+582 EEQVTALRERQAS
-595 AQSKSNASE
+595 AQTKSNASE

-625 RRAEEERQRLAEDE
+625 RRAEEERQRLSEDE

-655 RKELLTEL
+655 RKDLLTEL

-686 LTEAHEEAVS
+686 LTEAHEEAVA

-726 LGPVLDRLEHART
+726 LGPVLERLEHART
-739 LGYSVIL
+739 LGYSVVL

-754 LQIVQS
+754 LQVVQS
-760 TVDHIAATPRHL
+760 TVDHIASTPRHL

-792 RGLARWSVQQRLEN
+792 RGLARWSVQQRLET

-840 DQLGALGAP
+840 DQLGNLGAP

-859 CMRPEALPSVAVET
+859 CMRPEALPNVAVET

-929 FQRDGFLPFERTSIP
+929 FQRDGFLPFERTAIP

-951 MDDMMEHIQ
+951 MDDMLENIQ
-960 PTLVVEENVSL
+960 PTLVVEESVSL
-971 DAEPAVVEVIEEWE
+971 DSEPVVVETSDEWE
-985 EMAAPEDSAPQPTSV
+985 EMPAPEEAEAIEESSEVKQSL
-1000 GETRAV
+1000 
-1006 PLKEDRADLEA
+1006 PLQEDRADLEA

-1022 DSERQVRSTPAEEP
+1022 DAERQLRTPGKQEA
-1036 KADPRLEA
+1036 KADPRLDA

>member
-1 MEHTA
+1 
-6 TPGDMMFDL
+6 MMFDL

-23 ELDVSTGSIQPFE
+23 DVDVSAGTIQPFE
-36 HGFITTWVGRR
+36 HGYITTWVGRR

-57 AGRIVGWLCEGAS
+57 AGRIVGWICEGTS

-81 DALEEAEKNQ
+81 EALEEAEKNQ
-91 HRLVASSCSLQG
+91 HRLIASSCSMHG
-103 LAEIATLLPEAFE
+103 LAELAALLPEAFE
-116 FQADTQGLGSSNAV
+116 FQADAQGLGASN
-130 TDRLFARNI
+130 TLTERLFARNI
-139 SAVLQALSEYEHVRG
+139 SAVLQALSDYEHVQG
-154 ALAADQGIIID
+154 ALAADQGILID
-165 SMGDLPGKP
+165 SMGDLPGKA
-174 EDLSATVA
+174 EELSAGVA
-182 SLSSAMNEQQSK
+182 SLSDALNAQQDN
-194 LGGDGNGYASLN
+194 LGGSNGYASLN
-206 MGDASLLLASSGS
+206 RGDASLLLASSS
-219 IVLAVWTELDANH
+219 TIVLAIWTELDANH

-237 DVTAKLDGEIGT
+237 DVAAKLDGEIGT
-249 YAEGSATLPD
+249 YAEGSASLPD
-259 GFVLREGKGGA
+259 GFVLREGKGGS

-306 PVGMA
+306 PVAMA

-317 EDAMQGLTESKRVL
+317 DDAMLGLTESKRVL

-339 TMVSSSTGDVEK
+339 TMVSSSTGDVEDFSLK
-351 FTLQQFVE
+351 QFVE
-359 ALSTVRTRSEKRRE
+359 ALSSVRTRSEKRRD
-373 SMMLRL
+373 SMMHRL
-379 NNMYGFE
+379 TTMYGFE
-386 IGLDEVRVVRSKL
+386 IGLADVRIVRSKL

-410 TLPNAA
+410 TLPDAA
-416 PLSGVDSGL
+416 PLAGVDAGL

-433 RRADSLMRSNAT
+433 RRADSLMRSNAS
-445 LTSQLQDA
+445 LTTQLQEA
-453 EKDRT
+453 EKERV
-458 EAMIRLDEIKQ
+458 EAMVRLGEIKQ
-469 STGVQVETIQ
+469 SSGQQTEAIQ

-488 QVTVSESRA
+488 QVTVSESRT

-532 DTQSSEALRNEL
+532 NTESSEALRDEL
-544 ETLSNQEATT
+544 ETLSKQEANT
-554 RADMV
+554 RAELES
-559 ANAERLS
+559 NAGQLS

-577 RLRAM
+577 RLRTL
-582 EEQVSSLRERQAD
+582 EEQVASLRDRQSD

-625 RRAEEERQRLAEDE
+625 HRAEEERQRLAEDE

-674 TELSGLISRAEA
+674 TELSGLIARAEA
-686 LTEAHEEAVS
+686 LTDAHEEAVA

-726 LGPVLDRLEHART
+726 LGPVLERLEHART

-760 TVDHIAATPRHL
+760 TVDHIASTPRHL

-806 QLGETVGHLILDL
+806 QLGETVGHLIIDL

-840 DQLGALGAP
+840 DQLGNFGAP
-849 PEEIDALRMN
+849 LEEVEALRMN

-951 MDDMMEHIQ
+951 MEDMMEHIQ
-960 PTLVVEENVSL
+960 PTLVVEESVSL
-971 DAEPAVVEVIEEWE
+971 DTEPIVELVDEWE
-985 EMAAPEDSAPQPTSV
+985 EMPGPDDAEPEAAVVEEIRQ
-1000 GETRAV
+1000 V
-1006 PLKEDRADLEA
+1006 PIKEDRADLEA

-1022 DSERQVRSTPAEEP
+1022 DAERQLRIPESEEP
-1036 KADPRLEA
+1036 KKDPRLEA
-1044 LHDQLSELD
+1044 LQDQLSELD

>member
-1 MEHTA
+1 
-6 TPGDMMFDL
+6 MFDL
-15 PHIERIDD
+15 PHIERFDD
-23 ELDVSTGSIQPFE
+23 EVDVSPGAIQSFE

-57 AGRIVGWLCEGAS
+57 AGRIVGWICEGS
-70 ATKLLGGADAR
+70 SSTKLLGGADAR
-81 DALEEAEKNQ
+81 SALEEAEKNQ
-91 HRLVASSCSLQG
+91 HRLIASTCSMHG
-103 LAEIATLLPEAFE
+103 LAELAALLPEAFE
-116 FQADTQGLGSSNAV
+116 FQADTQGLGTGGAL

-139 SAVLQALSEYEHVRG
+139 SAVLQALSDYEHVRG
-154 ALAADQGIIID
+154 ALAADQGIVID
-165 SMGDLPGKP
+165 SVGDLPGDEK
-174 EDLSATVA
+174 ELSATVA
-182 SLSSAMNEQQSK
+182 SLSEAMNLQQAK

-206 MGDASLLLASSGS
+206 MGDTSLLLASSS
-219 IVLAVWTELDANH
+219 TIVLAIWTELDANH

-277 TAALEER
+277 SAALEER
-284 VTGHLKAGASD
+284 VTGHLKSGASD

-306 PVGMA
+306 PVAMA

-317 EDAMQGLTESKRVL
+317 EDAMLGLTESKRVL
-331 KLHRLASG
+331 KLHRLAAG
-339 TMVSSSTGDVEK
+339 TMVSSSTGDVAE
-351 FTLQQFVE
+351 FTLKQFVE
-359 ALSTVRTRSEKRRE
+359 ALSTVRTRSEKRKD
-373 SMMLRL
+373 SMMHRL
-379 NNMYGFE
+379 MNMYGFE
-386 IGLDEVRVVRSKL
+386 IGLDDVRAVRSKL

-410 TLPNAA
+410 PLPSAA
-416 PLSGVDSGL
+416 PLAGVDSGL

-433 RRADSLMRSNAT
+433 RRTDTLMRTNAS
-445 LTSQLQDA
+445 LTTQLRDA
-453 EKDRT
+453 EKERT
-458 EAMIRLDEIKQ
+458 EALVRLDDIKASLGDQ
-469 STGVQVETIQ
+469 SNTIQ

-515 LEHQLSERAS
+515 LEHQLSERAA
-525 ELAKALG
+525 ELAKTLG
-532 DTQSSEALRNEL
+532 DTESSEALKDEL
-544 ETLSNQEATT
+544 VELSHKEATT
-554 RADMV
+554 RADLES
-559 ANAERLS
+559 NAQNLS

-577 RLRAM
+577 RLRSL
-582 EEQVSSLRERQAD
+582 EEQVTALRERQAS
-595 AQSKSNASE
+595 AQTKSNASE

-625 RRAEEERQRLAEDE
+625 RRAEEERQRLSEDE

-655 RKELLTEL
+655 RKDLLTEL

-686 LTEAHEEAVS
+686 LTEAHEEAVA

-726 LGPVLDRLEHART
+726 LGPVLERLEHART
-739 LGYSVIL
+739 LGYSVVL

-754 LQIVQS
+754 LQVVQS
-760 TVDHIAATPRHL
+760 TVDHIASTPRHL

-792 RGLARWSVQQRLEN
+792 RGLARSSVQQRLET

-840 DQLGALGAP
+840 DQLGNLGAP

-859 CMRPEALPSVAVET
+859 CMRPEALPNVAVET

-929 FQRDGFLPFERTSIP
+929 FQRDGFLPFERTAIP

-951 MDDMMEHIQ
+951 MDDMLENIQ
-960 PTLVVEENVSL
+960 PTLVVEESVSL
-971 DAEPAVVEVIEEWE
+971 DSEPVVVETSDEWE
-985 EMAAPEDSAPQPTSV
+985 EMPAPEEA
-1000 GETRAV
+1000 ETIEESSEV
-1006 PLKEDRADLEA
+1006 KQSLPLQEDRADLEA

-1022 DSERQVRSTPAEEP
+1022 DAERQLRTPGKQEA
-1036 KADPRLEA
+1036 KADPRLDA

>member
-1 MEHTA
+1 
-6 TPGDMMFDL
+6 MFDL

-23 ELDVSTGSIQPFE
+23 DVDVSAGAIQPFE
-36 HGFITTWVGRR
+36 HGYITTWVGRR

-57 AGRIVGWLCEGAS
+57 AGRIVGWICEGTS

-81 DALEEAEKNQ
+81 EALEEAEKNQ
-91 HRLVASSCSLQG
+91 HRLIASSCSIHG
-103 LAEIATLLPEAFE
+103 LAELAALLPEAFE
-116 FQADTQGLGSSNAV
+116 FQADAQGLGASN
-130 TDRLFARNI
+130 TLTERLFARNI
-139 SAVLQALSEYEHVRG
+139 SAVLQALSDYEHVQG
-154 ALAADQGIIID
+154 ALAADQGILID
-165 SMGDLPGKP
+165 SMGDLPGKA
-174 EDLSATVA
+174 EELSATVA
-182 SLSSAMNEQQSK
+182 SLSDALNAQQDN
-194 LGGDGNGYASLN
+194 LGGSNGYASLN
-206 MGDASLLLASSGS
+206 RGDASLLLASSS
-219 IVLAVWTELDANH
+219 TIVLAIWTELDANH

-237 DVTAKLDGEIGT
+237 DVAAKLDGEIGT
-249 YAEGSATLPD
+249 YAEGSASLPD
-259 GFVLREGKGGA
+259 GFVLREGKGGS

-306 PVGMA
+306 PVAMA

-317 EDAMQGLTESKRVL
+317 DDAMLGLTESKRVL

-339 TMVSSSTGDVEK
+339 TMVSSSTGDVEDFSLK
-351 FTLQQFVE
+351 QFVE
-359 ALSTVRTRSEKRRE
+359 ALSSVRTRSEKRRDT
-373 SMMLRL
+373 MMHRL
-379 NNMYGFE
+379 TTMYGFE
-386 IGLDEVRVVRSKL
+386 IGLADVRIVRSKL

-410 TLPNAA
+410 TLPDAA
-416 PLSGVDSGL
+416 PLAGVDAGL

-433 RRADSLMRSNAT
+433 RRADSLMRSNAS
-445 LTSQLQDA
+445 LTTQLQEA
-453 EKDRT
+453 EKERV
-458 EAMIRLDEIKQ
+458 EAMVRLGEIKQ
-469 STGVQVETIQ
+469 SSGQQTEAIQ

-488 QVTVSESRA
+488 QVTVSESRT

-532 DTQSSEALRNEL
+532 NTESSEALRDEL
-544 ETLSNQEATT
+544 ETLSKQEANT
-554 RADMV
+554 RAELES
-559 ANAERLS
+559 NAGQLS

-577 RLRAM
+577 RLRTL
-582 EEQVSSLRERQAD
+582 EEQVASLRDRQSE

-625 RRAEEERQRLAEDE
+625 HRAEEERQRLAEDE

-674 TELSGLISRAEA
+674 TELSGLIARAEA
-686 LTEAHEEAVS
+686 LTDAHEEAVA

-726 LGPVLDRLEHART
+726 LGPVLERLEHART

-760 TVDHIAATPRHL
+760 TVDHIASTPRHL

-806 QLGETVGHLILDL
+806 QLGETVGHLIIDL

-840 DQLGALGAP
+840 DQLGNFGAP
-849 PEEIDALRMN
+849 LEEVEALRMN

-951 MDDMMEHIQ
+951 MEDMMEHIQ
-960 PTLVVEENVSL
+960 PTLVVEESVSL
-971 DAEPAVVEVIEEWE
+971 DTEPIIELVDEWE
-985 EMAAPEDSAPQPTSV
+985 EMPGPDDAEPEAAVVEEIRQ
-1000 GETRAV
+1000 V
-1006 PLKEDRADLEA
+1006 PIKEDRADLEA

-1022 DSERQVRSTPAEEP
+1022 DAERQVRIPESEES
-1036 KADPRLEA
+1036 KKDPRLEA
-1044 LHDQLSELD
+1044 LQDQLSELD

>member
-1 MEHTA
+1 
-6 TPGDMMFDL
+6 MFDL

-23 ELDVSTGSIQPFE
+23 DVDVSAGTIQPFE
-36 HGFITTWVGRR
+36 HGYITTWVGRR

-57 AGRIVGWLCEGAS
+57 AGRIVGWICEGTS
-70 ATKLLGGADAR
+70 ATKLFGGADAR
-81 DALEEAEKNQ
+81 EALEEAEKNQ
-91 HRLVASSCSLQG
+91 HRLIASSCSMHG
-103 LAEIATLLPEAFE
+103 LAELAALLPEAFE
-116 FQADTQGLGSSNAV
+116 FQADAQGLGASN
-130 TDRLFARNI
+130 TLTERLFARNI
-139 SAVLQALSEYEHVRG
+139 SAVLQALTDYEHVQG
-154 ALAADQGIIID
+154 ALAADQGILID
-165 SMGDLPGKP
+165 SMGDLPGKA
-174 EDLSATVA
+174 EELSATVA
-182 SLSSAMNEQQSK
+182 SLSDALNAQQDN
-194 LGGDGNGYASLN
+194 LGGSNGYASLN
-206 MGDASLLLASSGS
+206 RGDASLLLASSS
-219 IVLAVWTELDANH
+219 TIVLAIWTELDANH

-237 DVTAKLDGEIGT
+237 DVAAKLDGEIGT
-249 YAEGSATLPD
+249 YAEGSASLPD
-259 GFVLREGKGGA
+259 GFVLREGKGGS

-306 PVGMA
+306 PVAMA

-317 EDAMQGLTESKRVL
+317 DDAMLGLTESKRVL

-339 TMVSSSTGDVEK
+339 TMVSSSTGDVEDFSLK
-351 FTLQQFVE
+351 QFVE
-359 ALSTVRTRSEKRRE
+359 ALSSVRTRSEKRRDT
-373 SMMLRL
+373 MMHRL
-379 NNMYGFE
+379 TTMYGFE
-386 IGLDEVRVVRSKL
+386 IGLADVRIVRSKL

-410 TLPNAA
+410 TLPDAA
-416 PLSGVDSGL
+416 PLAGVDAGL

-433 RRADSLMRSNAT
+433 RRADSLMRSNAS
-445 LTSQLQDA
+445 LTTQLQEA
-453 EKDRT
+453 EKERV
-458 EAMIRLDEIKQ
+458 EAMVRLGEIKQ
-469 STGVQVETIQ
+469 SSGQQTEAIQ

-488 QVTVSESRA
+488 QVTVSESRT

-532 DTQSSEALRNEL
+532 NTESSEALRDEL
-544 ETLSNQEATT
+544 ETLSKQEANT
-554 RADMV
+554 RAELES
-559 ANAERLS
+559 NAGQLS

-577 RLRAM
+577 RLRTL
-582 EEQVSSLRERQAD
+582 EEQVASLRDRQSE

-625 RRAEEERQRLAEDE
+625 HRAEEERQRLAEDE

-674 TELSGLISRAEA
+674 TELSGLIARAEA
-686 LTEAHEEAVS
+686 LTDAHEEAVA

-726 LGPVLDRLEHART
+726 LGPVLERLEHART
-739 LGYSVIL
+739 LGYSVVL

-760 TVDHIAATPRHL
+760 TVDHIASTPRHL

-806 QLGETVGHLILDL
+806 QLGETVGHLIIDL

-840 DQLGALGAP
+840 DQLGNVGAP
-849 PEEIDALRMN
+849 LEEVEALRMN

-951 MDDMMEHIQ
+951 MEDMMEHIQ
-960 PTLVVEENVSL
+960 PTLVVEESVSL
-971 DAEPAVVEVIEEWE
+971 DTEPIIELVDEWE
-985 EMAAPEDSAPQPTSV
+985 EMPGPDDDEPEAAVVEEIRQ
-1000 GETRAV
+1000 V
-1006 PLKEDRADLEA
+1006 PIKEDRADLEA

-1022 DSERQVRSTPAEEP
+1022 DAERQVRIPESEES
-1036 KADPRLEA
+1036 KKDPRLEA
-1044 LHDQLSELD
+1044 LQDQLSELD

>member
-1 MEHTA
+1 
-6 TPGDMMFDL
+6 MFDL

-23 ELDVSTGSIQPFE
+23 DVDVSAGTIQPFE
-36 HGFITTWVGRR
+36 HGYITTWVGRR

-57 AGRIVGWLCEGAS
+57 AGRIVGWICEGTS
-70 ATKLLGGADAR
+70 ATKLFGGADAR
-81 DALEEAEKNQ
+81 EALEEAEKNQ
-91 HRLVASSCSLQG
+91 HRLIASSCSMHG
-103 LAEIATLLPEAFE
+103 LAELAALLPEAFE
-116 FQADTQGLGSSNAV
+116 FQADAQGLGASN
-130 TDRLFARNI
+130 TLTERLFARNI
-139 SAVLQALSEYEHVRG
+139 SAVLQALSDYEHVQG
-154 ALAADQGIIID
+154 ALAADQGILID
-165 SMGDLPGKP
+165 SMGDLPGKA
-174 EDLSATVA
+174 EELSATVA
-182 SLSSAMNEQQSK
+182 SLSDALNAQQDN
-194 LGGDGNGYASLN
+194 LGGSNGYASLN
-206 MGDASLLLASSGS
+206 RGDASLLLASSS
-219 IVLAVWTELDANH
+219 TIVLAIWTELDANH

-237 DVTAKLDGEIGT
+237 DVAAKLDGEIGT
-249 YAEGSATLPD
+249 YAEGSASLPD
-259 GFVLREGKGGA
+259 GFVLREGKGGS

-306 PVGMA
+306 PVAMA

-317 EDAMQGLTESKRVL
+317 DDAMLGLTESKRVL

-339 TMVSSSTGDVEK
+339 TMVSSSTGDVEDFSLK
-351 FTLQQFVE
+351 QFVE
-359 ALSTVRTRSEKRRE
+359 ALSSVRTRSEKRRDT
-373 SMMLRL
+373 MMHRL
-379 NNMYGFE
+379 TTMYGFE
-386 IGLDEVRVVRSKL
+386 IGLADVRIVRSKL

-410 TLPNAA
+410 TLPDAA
-416 PLSGVDSGL
+416 PLAGVDAGL

-433 RRADSLMRSNAT
+433 RRADSLMRSNAS
-445 LTSQLQDA
+445 LTTQLQEA
-453 EKDRT
+453 EKERV
-458 EAMIRLDEIKQ
+458 EAMVRLGEIKQ
-469 STGVQVETIQ
+469 SSGQQTEAIQ

-488 QVTVSESRA
+488 QVTVSESRT

-532 DTQSSEALRNEL
+532 NTESSEALRDEL
-544 ETLSNQEATT
+544 ETLSKQEANT
-554 RADMV
+554 RAELES
-559 ANAERLS
+559 NAGQLS

-577 RLRAM
+577 RLRTL
-582 EEQVSSLRERQAD
+582 EEQVASLRDRQSE

-625 RRAEEERQRLAEDE
+625 HRAEEERQRLAEDE

-674 TELSGLISRAEA
+674 TELSGLIARAEA
-686 LTEAHEEAVS
+686 LTDAHEEAVA

-726 LGPVLDRLEHART
+726 LGPVLERLEHART
-739 LGYSVIL
+739 LGYSVVL

-760 TVDHIAATPRHL
+760 TVDHIASTPRHL

-806 QLGETVGHLILDL
+806 QLGETVGHLIIDL

-840 DQLGALGAP
+840 DQLGNVGAP
-849 PEEIDALRMN
+849 LEEVEALRMN

-951 MDDMMEHIQ
+951 MEDMMEHIQ
-960 PTLVVEENVSL
+960 PTLVIEESVSL
-971 DAEPAVVEVIEEWE
+971 DTEPIIELVDEWE
-985 EMAAPEDSAPQPTSV
+985 EMPGPDDDEPEAAVVEEIRQ
-1000 GETRAV
+1000 V
-1006 PLKEDRADLEA
+1006 PIKEDRADLEA

-1022 DSERQVRSTPAEEP
+1022 DAERQVRIPESEES
-1036 KADPRLEA
+1036 KKDPRLEA
-1044 LHDQLSELD
+1044 LQDQLSELD

>member
-1 MEHTA
+1 
-6 TPGDMMFDL
+6 MFDL

-23 ELDVSTGSIQPFE
+23 DVDVSAGTIQPFE
-36 HGFITTWVGRR
+36 HGYITTWVGRR

-57 AGRIVGWLCEGAS
+57 AGRIVGWICEGTS

-81 DALEEAEKNQ
+81 EALEEAEKNQ
-91 HRLVASSCSLQG
+91 HRLIASSCSMHG
-103 LAEIATLLPEAFE
+103 LAELAALLPEAFE
-116 FQADTQGLGSSNAV
+116 FQADAQGLGASN
-130 TDRLFARNI
+130 TLTERLFARNI
-139 SAVLQALSEYEHVRG
+139 SAVLQALSDYEHVQG
-154 ALAADQGIIID
+154 ALAADQGILID
-165 SMGDLPGKP
+165 SMGDLPGKA
-174 EDLSATVA
+174 EELSATVA
-182 SLSSAMNEQQSK
+182 SLSDALNAQQDN
-194 LGGDGNGYASLN
+194 LGGSNGYASLN
-206 MGDASLLLASSGS
+206 RGDASLLLASSS
-219 IVLAVWTELDANH
+219 TIVLAIWTELDANH

-237 DVTAKLDGEIGT
+237 DVAAKLDGEIGT
-249 YAEGSATLPD
+249 YAEGSASLPD
-259 GFVLREGKGGA
+259 GFVLREGKGGS

-306 PVGMA
+306 PVAMA

-317 EDAMQGLTESKRVL
+317 DDAMLGLTESKRVL

-339 TMVSSSTGDVEK
+339 TMVSSSTGDVEDFSLK
-351 FTLQQFVE
+351 QFVE
-359 ALSTVRTRSEKRRE
+359 ALSSVRTRSEKRRD
-373 SMMLRL
+373 SMMHRL
-379 NNMYGFE
+379 TTMYGFE
-386 IGLDEVRVVRSKL
+386 IGLADVRIVRSKL

-410 TLPNAA
+410 TLPDAA
-416 PLSGVDSGL
+416 PLAGVDAGL

-433 RRADSLMRSNAT
+433 RRADSLMRSNAS
-445 LTSQLQDA
+445 LTTQLQEA
-453 EKDRT
+453 EKERV
-458 EAMIRLDEIKQ
+458 EAMVRLGEIKQ
-469 STGVQVETIQ
+469 SSGQQTEAIQ

-488 QVTVSESRA
+488 QVTVSESRT

-532 DTQSSEALRNEL
+532 NTESSEALRDEL
-544 ETLSNQEATT
+544 ETLSKQEANT
-554 RADMV
+554 RAELES
-559 ANAERLS
+559 NAGQLS

-577 RLRAM
+577 RLRTL
-582 EEQVSSLRERQAD
+582 EEQVASLRDRQSD

-625 RRAEEERQRLAEDE
+625 HRAEEERQRLAEDE

-674 TELSGLISRAEA
+674 TELSGLIARAEA
-686 LTEAHEEAVS
+686 LTDAHEEAVA

-726 LGPVLDRLEHART
+726 LGPVLERLEHART

-760 TVDHIAATPRHL
+760 TVDHIASTPRHL

-806 QLGETVGHLILDL
+806 QLGETVGHLIIDL

-840 DQLGALGAP
+840 DQLGNFGAP
-849 PEEIDALRMN
+849 LEEVEALRMN

-951 MDDMMEHIQ
+951 MEDMMEHIQ
-960 PTLVVEENVSL
+960 PTLVVEESVSL
-971 DAEPAVVEVIEEWE
+971 DTEPIVELVDEWE
-985 EMAAPEDSAPQPTSV
+985 EMPGPDDAEPEAAVVEEIRQ
-1000 GETRAV
+1000 V
-1006 PLKEDRADLEA
+1006 PIKEDRADLEA

-1022 DSERQVRSTPAEEP
+1022 DAERQVRIPESEEP
-1036 KADPRLEA
+1036 KKDPRLEA
-1044 LHDQLSELD
+1044 LQDQLSELD

>member
-1 MEHTA
+1 MERTA

-23 ELDVSTGSIQPFE
+23 ELDVSSGSIQPFE

-47 KTPFGHRLVR
+47 KTPFGHRLIR

-81 DALEEAEKNQ
+81 NALEEAEKNQ

-116 FQADTQGLGSSNAV
+116 FQADTQGLGSGNAV

-154 ALAADQGIIID
+154 ALAADQGILID
-165 SMGDLPGKP
+165 SMGKLPGEP

-182 SLSSAMNEQQSK
+182 SLSIAMDEQQTK

-206 MGDASLLLASSGS
+206 MEDASLLLASSS
-219 IVLAVWTELDANH
+219 TIVLAIWTELDANH

-339 TMVSSSTGDVEK
+339 TMVSSSTGDVK
-351 FTLQQFVE
+351 TFTLQQFVE

-410 TLPNAA
+410 TLSNAA

-433 RRADSLMRSNAT
+433 RRADSLMRTNAT

-458 EAMIRLDEIKQ
+458 EAMVRLDEIKQ

-488 QVTVSESRA
+488 QVTVSESRT

-532 DTQSSEALRNEL
+532 DTQSSEVLRNEL

-595 AQSKSNASE
+595 AQTKSNASE

-840 DQLGALGAP
+840 DQLGTLGAP

-960 PTLVVEENVSL
+960 PTLVVEESVSL
-971 DAEPAVVEVIEEWE
+971 DAEPAVVEVIDEWE
-985 EMAAPEDSAPQPTSV
+985 EMPAPEDSTPQTASVEETPT
-1000 GETRAV
+1000 V
-1006 PLKEDRADLEA
+1006 PLQEDRADLEA

-1022 DSERQVRSTPAEEP
+1022 DSERRLRPAPAEEP
-1036 KADPRLEA
+1036 KRDPRLEA

>member
-1 MEHTA
+1 
-6 TPGDMMFDL
+6 MFDL

-23 ELDVSTGSIQPFE
+23 DVDVSAGTIQPFE
-36 HGFITTWVGRR
+36 HGYITTWVGRR

-57 AGRIVGWLCEGAS
+57 AGRIVGWICEGTS
-70 ATKLLGGADAR
+70 ATKLFGGADAR
-81 DALEEAEKNQ
+81 EALEEAEKNQ
-91 HRLVASSCSLQG
+91 HRLIASSCSMHG
-103 LAEIATLLPEAFE
+103 LAELAALLPEAFE
-116 FQADTQGLGSSNAV
+116 FQADAQGLGASN
-130 TDRLFARNI
+130 TLTERLFARNI
-139 SAVLQALSEYEHVRG
+139 SAVLQALSDYEHVQG
-154 ALAADQGIIID
+154 ALAADQGILID
-165 SMGDLPGKP
+165 SMGDLPGKA
-174 EDLSATVA
+174 EELSATVA
-182 SLSSAMNEQQSK
+182 SLSDALNAQQDN
-194 LGGDGNGYASLN
+194 LGGSNGYASLN
-206 MGDASLLLASSGS
+206 RGDASLLLASSS
-219 IVLAVWTELDANH
+219 TIVLAIWTELDANH

-237 DVTAKLDGEIGT
+237 DVAAKLDGEIGT
-249 YAEGSATLPD
+249 YAEGSASLPD
-259 GFVLREGKGGA
+259 GFVLREGKGGS

-306 PVGMA
+306 PVAMA

-317 EDAMQGLTESKRVL
+317 DDAMLGLTESKRVL

-339 TMVSSSTGDVEK
+339 TMVSSSTGDVEDFSLK
-351 FTLQQFVE
+351 QFVE
-359 ALSTVRTRSEKRRE
+359 ALSSVRTRSEKRRDT
-373 SMMLRL
+373 MMHRL
-379 NNMYGFE
+379 TTMYGFE
-386 IGLDEVRVVRSKL
+386 IGLADVRIVRSKL

-410 TLPNAA
+410 TLPDAA
-416 PLSGVDSGL
+416 PLAGVDAGL

-433 RRADSLMRSNAT
+433 RRADSLMRSNAS
-445 LTSQLQDA
+445 LTTQLQEA
-453 EKDRT
+453 EKERV
-458 EAMIRLDEIKQ
+458 EAMVRLGEIKQ
-469 STGVQVETIQ
+469 SSGQQTEAIQ

-488 QVTVSESRA
+488 QVTVSESRT

-532 DTQSSEALRNEL
+532 NTESSEALRDEL
-544 ETLSNQEATT
+544 ETLSKQEANT
-554 RADMV
+554 RAELES
-559 ANAERLS
+559 NAGQLS

-577 RLRAM
+577 RLRTL
-582 EEQVSSLRERQAD
+582 EEQVASLRDRQSE
-595 AQSKSNASE
+595 AQSKSNTSE

-625 RRAEEERQRLAEDE
+625 HRAEEERQRLAEDE

-674 TELSGLISRAEA
+674 TELSGLIARAEA
-686 LTEAHEEAVS
+686 LTDAHEEAVA

-726 LGPVLDRLEHART
+726 LGPVLERLEHART
-739 LGYSVIL
+739 LGYSVVL

-760 TVDHIAATPRHL
+760 TVDHIASTPRHL

-806 QLGETVGHLILDL
+806 QLGETVGHLIIDL

-840 DQLGALGAP
+840 DQLGNVGAP
-849 PEEIDALRMN
+849 LEEVEALRMN

-951 MDDMMEHIQ
+951 MEDMMEHIQ
-960 PTLVVEENVSL
+960 PTLVVEESVSL
-971 DAEPAVVEVIEEWE
+971 DTEPIIELVDEWE
-985 EMAAPEDSAPQPTSV
+985 EMPGPDDDEPEAAVVEEIRQ
-1000 GETRAV
+1000 V
-1006 PLKEDRADLEA
+1006 PIKEDRADLEA

-1022 DSERQVRSTPAEEP
+1022 DAERQVRIPESEES
-1036 KADPRLEA
+1036 KKDPRLEA
-1044 LHDQLSELD
+1044 LQDQLSELD

>member
-1 MEHTA
+1 
-6 TPGDMMFDL
+6 MFDL

-23 ELDVSTGSIQPFE
+23 ELDVSSGSIQPFE

-182 SLSSAMNEQQSK
+182 SLSSAMDEQQSK

-206 MGDASLLLASSGS
+206 MGDASLLLASSSS

-544 ETLSNQEATT
+544 EALSNQEATT

-985 EMAAPEDSAPQPTSV
+985 EMPAPEDSAPQPTSV
-1000 GETRAV
+1000 EETRAV

>member
-1 MEHTA
+1 
-6 TPGDMMFDL
+6 MFDL

-23 ELDVSTGSIQPFE
+23 DVDVSAGTIQPFE
-36 HGFITTWVGRR
+36 HGYITTWVGRR

-57 AGRIVGWLCEGAS
+57 AGRIVGWICEGTS

-81 DALEEAEKNQ
+81 EALEEAEKNQ
-91 HRLVASSCSLQG
+91 HRLIASSCSMHG
-103 LAEIATLLPEAFE
+103 LAELAALLPEAFE
-116 FQADTQGLGSSNAV
+116 FQADAQGLGASN
-130 TDRLFARNI
+130 TLTERLFARNI
-139 SAVLQALSEYEHVRG
+139 SAVLQALSDYEHVQG
-154 ALAADQGIIID
+154 ALAADQGILID
-165 SMGDLPGKP
+165 SMGDLPGKA
-174 EDLSATVA
+174 EELSATVA
-182 SLSSAMNEQQSK
+182 SLSDALNAQQDN
-194 LGGDGNGYASLN
+194 LGGSNGYASLN
-206 MGDASLLLASSGS
+206 RGDASLLLASSS
-219 IVLAVWTELDANH
+219 TIVLAIWTELDANH

-237 DVTAKLDGEIGT
+237 DVAAKLDGEIGT
-249 YAEGSATLPD
+249 YAEGSASLPD
-259 GFVLREGKGGA
+259 GFVLREGKGGS

-306 PVGMA
+306 PVAMA

-317 EDAMQGLTESKRVL
+317 DDAMLGLTESKRVL

-339 TMVSSSTGDVEK
+339 TMVSSSTGDVEDFSLK
-351 FTLQQFVE
+351 QFVE
-359 ALSTVRTRSEKRRE
+359 ALSSVRTRSEKRRD
-373 SMMLRL
+373 SMMHRL
-379 NNMYGFE
+379 TTMYGFE
-386 IGLDEVRVVRSKL
+386 IGLADVRIVRSKL

-410 TLPNAA
+410 NLPDAA
-416 PLSGVDSGL
+416 PLAGVDAGL

-433 RRADSLMRSNAT
+433 RRADSLMRSNAS
-445 LTSQLQDA
+445 LTTQLQEA
-453 EKDRT
+453 EKERV
-458 EAMIRLDEIKQ
+458 EAMVRLGEIKQ
-469 STGVQVETIQ
+469 SSGQQTEAIQ

-488 QVTVSESRA
+488 QVTVSESRT

-532 DTQSSEALRNEL
+532 NTESSEALRDEL
-544 ETLSNQEATT
+544 ETLSKQEANT
-554 RADMV
+554 RAELES
-559 ANAERLS
+559 NAGQLS

-577 RLRAM
+577 RLRTL
-582 EEQVSSLRERQAD
+582 EEQVASLRDRQSD

-625 RRAEEERQRLAEDE
+625 HRAEEERQRLAEDE

-674 TELSGLISRAEA
+674 TELSGLIARAEA
-686 LTEAHEEAVS
+686 LTDAHEEAVA

-726 LGPVLDRLEHART
+726 LGPVLERLEHART
-739 LGYSVIL
+739 LGYSVVL

-760 TVDHIAATPRHL
+760 TVDHIASTPRHL

-806 QLGETVGHLILDL
+806 QLGETVGHLIIDL

-840 DQLGALGAP
+840 DQLGNFGAP
-849 PEEIDALRMN
+849 LEEVEALRMN

-951 MDDMMEHIQ
+951 MEDMMEHIQ
-960 PTLVVEENVSL
+960 PTLVVEESVSL
-971 DAEPAVVEVIEEWE
+971 DTEPIVELVDEWE
-985 EMAAPEDSAPQPTSV
+985 EMPGPDDAEPEAAVVEEIRQ
-1000 GETRAV
+1000 V
-1006 PLKEDRADLEA
+1006 PIKEDRADLEA

-1022 DSERQVRSTPAEEP
+1022 DAERQVRIPESEEP
-1036 KADPRLEA
+1036 KKDPRLEA
-1044 LHDQLSELD
+1044 LQDQLSELD

>member
-1 MEHTA
+1 
-6 TPGDMMFDL
+6 MFDL

-23 ELDVSTGSIQPFE
+23 DVDVSAGTIQPFE
-36 HGFITTWVGRR
+36 HGYITTWVGRR

-57 AGRIVGWLCEGAS
+57 AGRIVGWICEGTS

-81 DALEEAEKNQ
+81 EALEEAEKNQ
-91 HRLVASSCSLQG
+91 HRLIASSCSIHG
-103 LAEIATLLPEAFE
+103 LAELAALLPEAFE
-116 FQADTQGLGSSNAV
+116 FQADAQGLGASN
-130 TDRLFARNI
+130 TLTERLFARNI
-139 SAVLQALSEYEHVRG
+139 SAVLQALSDYEHVQG
-154 ALAADQGIIID
+154 ALAADQGILID
-165 SMGDLPGKP
+165 SMGDLPGKA
-174 EDLSATVA
+174 EELSATVA
-182 SLSSAMNEQQSK
+182 SLSDALNAQQDN
-194 LGGDGNGYASLN
+194 LGGSNGYASLN
-206 MGDASLLLASSGS
+206 RGDASLLLASSS
-219 IVLAVWTELDANH
+219 TIVLAIWTELDANH

-237 DVTAKLDGEIGT
+237 DVAAKLDGEIGT
-249 YAEGSATLPD
+249 YAEGSASLPD
-259 GFVLREGKGGA
+259 GFVLREGKGGS

-306 PVGMA
+306 PVAMA

-317 EDAMQGLTESKRVL
+317 DDAMLGLTESKRVL

-339 TMVSSSTGDVEK
+339 TMVSSSTGDVEDFSLK
-351 FTLQQFVE
+351 QFVE
-359 ALSTVRTRSEKRRE
+359 ALSSVRTRSEKRRD
-373 SMMLRL
+373 SMMHRL
-379 NNMYGFE
+379 TTMYGFE
-386 IGLDEVRVVRSKL
+386 IGLADVRIVRSKL

-410 TLPNAA
+410 TLPDAA
-416 PLSGVDSGL
+416 PLAGVDAGL

-433 RRADSLMRSNAT
+433 RRADSLMRSNAS
-445 LTSQLQDA
+445 LTTQLQEA
-453 EKDRT
+453 EKERV
-458 EAMIRLDEIKQ
+458 EAMVRLGEIKQ
-469 STGVQVETIQ
+469 SSGQQTEAIQ

-488 QVTVSESRA
+488 QVTVSESRT

-532 DTQSSEALRNEL
+532 NTESSEALRDEL
-544 ETLSNQEATT
+544 ETLSKQEANT
-554 RADMV
+554 RAELES
-559 ANAERLS
+559 NAGQLS

-577 RLRAM
+577 RLRTL
-582 EEQVSSLRERQAD
+582 EEQVASLRDRQSD

-625 RRAEEERQRLAEDE
+625 HRAEEERQRLAEDE

-674 TELSGLISRAEA
+674 TELSGLIARAEA
-686 LTEAHEEAVS
+686 LTDAHEEAVA

-726 LGPVLDRLEHART
+726 LGPVLERLEHART

-760 TVDHIAATPRHL
+760 TVDHIASTPRHL

-806 QLGETVGHLILDL
+806 QLGETVGHLIIDL

-840 DQLGALGAP
+840 DQLGNFGAP
-849 PEEIDALRMN
+849 LEEVEALRMN

-951 MDDMMEHIQ
+951 MEDMMEHIQ
-960 PTLVVEENVSL
+960 PTLVVEESVSL
-971 DAEPAVVEVIEEWE
+971 DTEPIIELVDEWE
-985 EMAAPEDSAPQPTSV
+985 EMPGPDDAEPEAAVVEEIRQ
-1000 GETRAV
+1000 V
-1006 PLKEDRADLEA
+1006 PIKEDRADLEA

-1022 DSERQVRSTPAEEP
+1022 DAERQVRIPESEEP
-1036 KADPRLEA
+1036 KKDPRLEA
-1044 LHDQLSELD
+1044 LQDQLSELD

>member
-1 MEHTA
+1 
-6 TPGDMMFDL
+6 MFDL

-23 ELDVSTGSIQPFE
+23 DVDVSAGTIQPFE
-36 HGFITTWVGRR
+36 HGYITTWVGRR

-57 AGRIVGWLCEGAS
+57 AGRIVGWICEGTS
-70 ATKLLGGADAR
+70 ATKLFGGADAR
-81 DALEEAEKNQ
+81 EALEEAEKNQ
-91 HRLVASSCSLQG
+91 HRLIASSCSMHG
-103 LAEIATLLPEAFE
+103 LAELAALLPEAFE
-116 FQADTQGLGSSNAV
+116 FQADAQGLGASN
-130 TDRLFARNI
+130 TLTERLFARNI
-139 SAVLQALSEYEHVRG
+139 SAVLQALSDYEHVQG
-154 ALAADQGIIID
+154 ALAADQGILID
-165 SMGDLPGKP
+165 SMGDLPGKA
-174 EDLSATVA
+174 EELSATVA
-182 SLSSAMNEQQSK
+182 SLSDALNAQQDN
-194 LGGDGNGYASLN
+194 LGGSNGYASLN
-206 MGDASLLLASSGS
+206 RGDASLLLASSS
-219 IVLAVWTELDANH
+219 TIVLAIWTELDANH

-237 DVTAKLDGEIGT
+237 DVAAKLDGEIGT
-249 YAEGSATLPD
+249 YAEGSASLPD
-259 GFVLREGKGGA
+259 GFVLREGKGGS

-306 PVGMA
+306 PVAMA

-317 EDAMQGLTESKRVL
+317 DDAMLGLTESKRVL

-339 TMVSSSTGDVEK
+339 TMVSSSTGDVEDFSLK
-351 FTLQQFVE
+351 QFVE
-359 ALSTVRTRSEKRRE
+359 ALSSVRTRSEKRRDT
-373 SMMLRL
+373 MMHRL
-379 NNMYGFE
+379 TTMYGFE
-386 IGLDEVRVVRSKL
+386 IGLADVRIVRSKL

-410 TLPNAA
+410 TLPDAA
-416 PLSGVDSGL
+416 PLAGVDAGL

-433 RRADSLMRSNAT
+433 RRADSLMRSNAS
-445 LTSQLQDA
+445 LTTQLQEA
-453 EKDRT
+453 EKERV
-458 EAMIRLDEIKQ
+458 EAMVRLGEIKQ
-469 STGVQVETIQ
+469 SSGQQTEAIQ

-488 QVTVSESRA
+488 QVTVSESRT

-532 DTQSSEALRNEL
+532 NTESSEALRDEL
-544 ETLSNQEATT
+544 ETLSKQEANT
-554 RADMV
+554 RAELES
-559 ANAERLS
+559 NAGQLS

-577 RLRAM
+577 RLRTL
-582 EEQVSSLRERQAD
+582 EEQVASLRDRQSE

-625 RRAEEERQRLAEDE
+625 HRAEEERQRLAEDE

-674 TELSGLISRAEA
+674 TELSGLIARAEA
-686 LTEAHEEAVS
+686 LTDAHEEAVA

-726 LGPVLDRLEHART
+726 LGPVLERLEHART
-739 LGYSVIL
+739 LGYSVVL

-760 TVDHIAATPRHL
+760 TVDHIASTPRHL

-806 QLGETVGHLILDL
+806 QLGETVGHLIIDL

-840 DQLGALGAP
+840 DQLGNVGAP
-849 PEEIDALRMN
+849 LEEVEALRMN

-951 MDDMMEHIQ
+951 MEDMMEHIQ
-960 PTLVVEENVSL
+960 PTLVVEESVSL
-971 DAEPAVVEVIEEWE
+971 DTEPIIELVDEWE
-985 EMAAPEDSAPQPTSV
+985 EMPGPDDAEPEAAVVEEIRQ
-1000 GETRAV
+1000 V
-1006 PLKEDRADLEA
+1006 PIKEDRADLEA

-1022 DSERQVRSTPAEEP
+1022 DAERQVRIPESEES
-1036 KADPRLEA
+1036 KKDPRLEA
-1044 LHDQLSELD
+1044 LQDQLSELD

>member
-1 MEHTA
+1 
-6 TPGDMMFDL
+6 MFDL

-23 ELDVSTGSIQPFE
+23 DVDVSAGAIQPFE
-36 HGFITTWVGRR
+36 HGYITTWVGRR

-57 AGRIVGWLCEGAS
+57 AGRIVGWICEGTS

-81 DALEEAEKNQ
+81 EALEEAEKNQ
-91 HRLVASSCSLQG
+91 HRLIASSCSMHG
-103 LAEIATLLPEAFE
+103 LAELAALLPEAFE
-116 FQADTQGLGSSNAV
+116 FQADAQGLGASN
-130 TDRLFARNI
+130 TLTERLFARNI
-139 SAVLQALSEYEHVRG
+139 SAVLQALSDYEHVQG
-154 ALAADQGIIID
+154 ALAADQGILID
-165 SMGDLPGKP
+165 SMGDLPGKA
-174 EDLSATVA
+174 EELSATVA
-182 SLSSAMNEQQSK
+182 SLSDALNAQQDN
-194 LGGDGNGYASLN
+194 LGGSNGYASLN
-206 MGDASLLLASSGS
+206 RGDASLLLASSS
-219 IVLAVWTELDANH
+219 TIVLAIWTELDANH

-237 DVTAKLDGEIGT
+237 DVAAKLDGEIGT
-249 YAEGSATLPD
+249 YAEGSASLPD
-259 GFVLREGKGGA
+259 GFVLREGKGGS

-306 PVGMA
+306 PVAMA

-317 EDAMQGLTESKRVL
+317 DDAMLGLTESKRVL

-339 TMVSSSTGDVEK
+339 TMVSSSTGDVEDFSLK
-351 FTLQQFVE
+351 QFVE
-359 ALSTVRTRSEKRRE
+359 ALSSVRTRSEKRRDT
-373 SMMLRL
+373 MMHRL
-379 NNMYGFE
+379 TTMYGFE
-386 IGLDEVRVVRSKL
+386 IGLADVRIVRSKL

-410 TLPNAA
+410 TLPDAA
-416 PLSGVDSGL
+416 PLAGVDAGL

-433 RRADSLMRSNAT
+433 RRADSLMRSNAS
-445 LTSQLQDA
+445 LTTQLQEA
-453 EKDRT
+453 EKERV
-458 EAMIRLDEIKQ
+458 EAMVRLGEIKQ
-469 STGVQVETIQ
+469 SSGQQTEAIQ

-488 QVTVSESRA
+488 QVTVSESRT

-532 DTQSSEALRNEL
+532 NTESSEALRDEL
-544 ETLSNQEATT
+544 ETLSKQEANT
-554 RADMV
+554 RAELES
-559 ANAERLS
+559 NAGQLS

-577 RLRAM
+577 RLRTL
-582 EEQVSSLRERQAD
+582 EEQVASLRDRQSD

-625 RRAEEERQRLAEDE
+625 HRAEEERQRLAEDE

-674 TELSGLISRAEA
+674 TELSGLIARAEA
-686 LTEAHEEAVS
+686 LTDAHEEAVA

-726 LGPVLDRLEHART
+726 LGPVLERLEHART
-739 LGYSVIL
+739 LGYSVVL

-760 TVDHIAATPRHL
+760 TVDHIASTPRHL

-806 QLGETVGHLILDL
+806 QLGETVGHLIIDL

-840 DQLGALGAP
+840 DQLGNFGAP
-849 PEEIDALRMN
+849 LEEIEALRMN

-951 MDDMMEHIQ
+951 MEDMMEHIQ
-960 PTLVVEENVSL
+960 PTLVVEESVSL
-971 DAEPAVVEVIEEWE
+971 DTEPIVELVDEWE
-985 EMAAPEDSAPQPTSV
+985 EMPGPDDAEPEAAVVEEIRQ
-1000 GETRAV
+1000 V
-1006 PLKEDRADLEA
+1006 PIKEDRADLEA

-1022 DSERQVRSTPAEEP
+1022 DAERQVRIPESEEP
-1036 KADPRLEA
+1036 KKDPRLEA
-1044 LHDQLSELD
+1044 LQDQLSELD

>member
-1 MEHTA
+1 
-6 TPGDMMFDL
+6 MFDL

-23 ELDVSTGSIQPFE
+23 DVDVSAGTIQPFE
-36 HGFITTWVGRR
+36 HGYITTWVGRR

-57 AGRIVGWLCEGAS
+57 AGRIVGWICEGTS
-70 ATKLLGGADAR
+70 ATKLFGGADAR
-81 DALEEAEKNQ
+81 EALEEAEKNQ
-91 HRLVASSCSLQG
+91 HRLIASSCSMHG
-103 LAEIATLLPEAFE
+103 LAELAALLPEAFE
-116 FQADTQGLGSSNAV
+116 FQADAQGLGASN
-130 TDRLFARNI
+130 TLTERLFARNI
-139 SAVLQALSEYEHVRG
+139 SAVLQALSDYEHVQG
-154 ALAADQGIIID
+154 ALAADQGILID
-165 SMGDLPGKP
+165 SMGDLPGKA
-174 EDLSATVA
+174 EELSATVA
-182 SLSSAMNEQQSK
+182 SLSDALNAQQDN
-194 LGGDGNGYASLN
+194 LGGSNGYASLN
-206 MGDASLLLASSGS
+206 RGDASLLLASSS
-219 IVLAVWTELDANH
+219 TIVLAIWTELDANH

-237 DVTAKLDGEIGT
+237 DVAAKLDGEIGT
-249 YAEGSATLPD
+249 YAEGSASLPD
-259 GFVLREGKGGA
+259 GFVLREGKGGS

-306 PVGMA
+306 PVAMA

-317 EDAMQGLTESKRVL
+317 DDAMLGLTESKRVL

-339 TMVSSSTGDVEK
+339 TMVSSSTGDVEDFSLK
-351 FTLQQFVE
+351 QFVE
-359 ALSTVRTRSEKRRE
+359 ALSSVRTRSEKRRDT
-373 SMMLRL
+373 MMHRL
-379 NNMYGFE
+379 TTMYGFE
-386 IGLDEVRVVRSKL
+386 IGLADVRIVRSKL

-410 TLPNAA
+410 TLPDAA
-416 PLSGVDSGL
+416 PLAGVDAGL

-433 RRADSLMRSNAT
+433 RRADSLMRSNAS
-445 LTSQLQDA
+445 LTTQLQEA
-453 EKDRT
+453 EKERV
-458 EAMIRLDEIKQ
+458 EAMVRLGEIKQ
-469 STGVQVETIQ
+469 SSGQQTEAIQ

-488 QVTVSESRA
+488 QVTVSESRT

-532 DTQSSEALRNEL
+532 NTESSEALRDEL
-544 ETLSNQEATT
+544 ETLSKQEANT
-554 RADMV
+554 RAELES
-559 ANAERLS
+559 NAGQLS

-577 RLRAM
+577 RLRTL
-582 EEQVSSLRERQAD
+582 EEQVASLRDRQSE
-595 AQSKSNASE
+595 AQSKSNTSE

-625 RRAEEERQRLAEDE
+625 HRAEEERQRLAEDE

-674 TELSGLISRAEA
+674 TELSGLIARAEA
-686 LTEAHEEAVS
+686 LTDAHEEAVA

-726 LGPVLDRLEHART
+726 LGPVLERLEHART
-739 LGYSVIL
+739 LGYSVVL

-760 TVDHIAATPRHL
+760 TVDHIASTPRHL

-806 QLGETVGHLILDL
+806 QLGETVGHLIIDL

-840 DQLGALGAP
+840 DQLGNVGAP
-849 PEEIDALRMN
+849 LEEVEALRMN

-951 MDDMMEHIQ
+951 MEDMMEHIQ
-960 PTLVVEENVSL
+960 PTLVVEESVSL
-971 DAEPAVVEVIEEWE
+971 DTEPIIELVDEWE
-985 EMAAPEDSAPQPTSV
+985 EMPGPDDAEPEAAVVEEIRQ
-1000 GETRAV
+1000 V
-1006 PLKEDRADLEA
+1006 PIKEDRADLEA

-1022 DSERQVRSTPAEEP
+1022 DAERQVRIPESEES
-1036 KADPRLEA
+1036 KKDPRLEA
-1044 LHDQLSELD
+1044 LQDQLSELD